1 MLILTAMA
9 AGLSFSQGQ
18 VEDYTLAWAEG
29 TPFLA
34 APEDATVVATGSDDA
49 IYTITDR
56 YDEVYNY
63 DVTCYVYGQTASEV
77 TATYNGSSY
86 SHDIS
91 GNTDIKGIALPF
103 DFYYNGKTMKYVL
116 PMADGRIA
124 LSEQEDMS
132 DMAKPYVTI
141 FNMNETGL
149 DAVMFEVYAYDDNF
163 QQAIGNRVLKS
174 GGSVKY
180 WTTEDDVF
188 VVEYKD
194 VEINNSYI
202 ADESKKIALTL
213 SWQVQFKQDGSVI
226 FAIDGI
232 EDADFT
238 NVSTDNFPFSATNTA
253 FMAAFPFFESGTVQR
268 VTHVYYNQYRPHK
281 YFLNGTNLQYWVKGS
296 GVETDNVEAD
306 PLFALYGELPDY
318 QIYDL
323 RKDGFYLFPG
333 YMSSTSIGVAVTA
346 PSAPAECA
354 APAGTFEFAQQELL
368 SSSTPTGCYY
378 KAYPGEQWGTA
389 DDFLF
394 VLDNDGTLS
403 FTPQDGLTYNATSEI
418 GNGEVVLTYDNFY
431 WPNNSSG
438 EPYFYFNMATQ
449 GSTEYTVYCFPYND
463 CRQDGL
469 KYASAIEVGKFN
481 SPEGAPEINSLTYTE
496 DALELTFDDAMQGKR
511 VLVLYTDAPFDW
523 NGAFGAY
530 GEYRPDGGSASF
542 NPDAQAGDSYME
554 VDGIQIRYAYYGTLD
569 GSSIRIEGLT
579 PNRVYS
585 AIAYTVTGSDD
596 ALVFTADCAHASVY
610 VPATE
615 VPISFGPYPATN
627 LNESGEGTYLIS
639 YDQQWPDAG
648 WGNQPEGVDMS
659 QYLSRFDMIFGWRT
673 HYERFIQMSVPA
685 NGTVSFTTPAFTT
698 SRVALTVSME
708 LARAASSNA
717 AEDFQSGD
725 SFLLEY
731 AQPETDAV
739 DTTWNTAE
747 TLTSLAS
754 LAEGSIDGLY
764 WWDVNI
770 DGIDPEKPVLLR
782 VSATS
787 GGAYS
792 YYMLVRR
799 VNVNERAACPLPSV
813 SVVDV
818 TDAQALATWTK
829 TVDEADTNSG
839 YIFSYGPQG
848 GAFSEP
854 VLVSD
859 TSFLMESLLASTTY
873 TVNVRALCGEGDTS
887 NVSERNF
894 TTLRGLPYTMLAAQ
908 ETNPIAGSNVYASQ
922 NGVYD
927 QSGSGW
933 SVFPMYMENIGS
945 VRALTIQAIQSD
957 LTDSVLVALPEFY
970 KESTGERQ
978 EFVTFKVG
986 VGTASSSNP
995 MPSTMDSILA
1005 ETSKLQVLL
1014 STDGVFENADV
1025 IGEISG
1031 SELVYGS
1038 YLPFTFPIQTENE
1051 GLCRIGFAW
1060 MNTEA
1065 DKTIQTDYTYI
1076 LLDSVYV
1083 KSVVSPCDEISG
1095 PLGINQADAVTAT
1108 TATIVLPESEALS
1121 YMFRYGVLDFS
1132 GNQQWDTIF
1141 TDSRVIE
1148 LEGLAPATAYTSD
1161 VYQAIDLAGRYV
1173 CMKHVDFIDFA
1184 TLVSCYPV
1192 DTFALMAATRNNAT
1206 FQVLDPATDSA
1217 AKVLRVFTEDASFDR
1232 AYAWPENT
1240 LYYTVSGL
1248 TAGTDYMALVRV
1260 VCAEGDSSVWSADTV
1275 RFSTEAEPQP
1285 VCEVP
1290 TGLQAVPGIDNA
1302 SLSWTAGE
1310 GNESFE
1316 VLYRETSASEF
1327 DTLECQA
1334 AEYDLTGLTA
1344 ETSYSWT
1351 VIGVCGDLRSEAAE
1365 VASFTTASESE
1376 PERCGVPTALA
1387 SVPGV
1392 DNASLS
1398 WTAGEGNDS
1407 FEVLYR
1413 ETSASEFDTLDCAE
1427 ASYNLTGLTAET
1439 SYSWTVIGVCG
1450 DLRSEAA
1457 EVASFT
1463 TASEPEPER
1472 CGVPTALAS
1481 VPGIDTV
1488 ALSWTA
1494 GENNVSFEVIY
1505 KEASAAQ
1512 YDTVQSEE
1520 ASCVVRGLTKKTA
1533 YVWSVRGICEEIS
1546 SDFAEEAEFETLDE
1560 TANENSLA
1568 AALRVL
1574 SQDDMIHILNPAKI
1588 RIDRVQV
1595 YTTTGARVADLT
1607 VRADN
1612 NVSIPVD
1619 GGRILLVNVFSGS
1632 ENAIFKVYVR

>member
-18 VEDYTLAWAEG
+18 VEDYTLAWAE

-34 APEDATVVATGSDDA
+34 APEDATVVATGSDNA

-56 YDEVYNY
+56 YDDVYNY
-63 DVTCYVYGQTASEV
+63 DVTFDVYGQTASEV

-91 GNTDIKGIALPF
+91 GNTGIKGIALPF

-124 LSEQEDMS
+124 LSELEDMS
-132 DMAKPYVTI
+132 DMAKPYVTSSS
-141 FNMNETGL
+141 MNADGL
-149 DAVMFEVYAYDDNF
+149 DAVMFEVYAYNEDWM
-163 QQAIGNRVLKS
+163 QTIGNRVLKS

-180 WTTEDDVF
+180 WTTDNDIF

-194 VEINNSYI
+194 VEINNSHI
-202 ADESKKIALTL
+202 TDESKKIALTL

-232 EDADFT
+232 EDTDFT
-238 NVSTDNFPFSATNTA
+238 SNVTKDNFPWSTTNPA

-268 VTHVYYNQYRPHK
+268 VTHVYYNNYRPHK
-281 YFLNGTNLQYWVKGS
+281 YFLNGTNLQYWTS
-296 GVETDNVEAD
+296 GNRLGTDGVEAD
-306 PLFALYGELPDY
+306 PLFALYGTEFPDY
-318 QIYDL
+318 QLYSL
-323 RKDGFYLFPG
+323 QKDGFYLFPG

-354 APAGTFEFAQQELL
+354 APAGTFGFAQQELL
-368 SSSTPTGCYY
+368 PSSTPTECYY
-378 KAYPGEQWGTA
+378 KAYPGEEWGTA

-403 FTPQDGLTYNATSEI
+403 FTPQDGQTYNAASEI

-431 WPNNSSG
+431 WPNNPF
-438 EPYFYFNMATQ
+438 EDPYFYFSFETQ

-481 SPEGAPEINSLTYTE
+481 SPEGAPKINSLTYTE

-523 NGAFGAY
+523 NGAFGAH

-542 NPDAQAGDSYME
+542 NPDAQAGDSYKE

-569 GSSIRIEGLT
+569 DSSIKIEGLT

-585 AIAYTVTGSDD
+585 AIAYTVTGSGD

-610 VPATE
+610 VPATD

-627 LNESGEGTYLIS
+627 LNESGEGTHLIS

-659 QYLSRFDMIFGWRT
+659 QYLSRFDMIFGWQT

-698 SRVALTVSME
+698 SRDALTVSME

-717 AEDFQSGD
+717 AEDFQAGD
-725 SFLLEY
+725 SFSLEY

-770 DGIDPEKPVLLR
+770 DGIDPAKPVLLR

-787 GGAYS
+787 GGDYS
-792 YYMLVRR
+792 YFMLVRR

-813 SVVDV
+813 RVVDV

-829 TVDEADTNSG
+829 TVDEADGTNSG

-859 TSFLMESLLASTTY
+859 TSFLMDSLLASTTY

-908 ETNPIAGSNVYASQ
+908 ESNPISGSNVYASQ

-933 SVFPMYMENIGS
+933 NVYPMYMENIGS

-957 LTDSVLVALPEFY
+957 LTDSVLIALPEFY

-986 VGTASSSNP
+986 VGIYSSSNP

-1038 YLPFTFPIQTENE
+1038 YVPFTFPIQTENE

-1141 TDSRVIE
+1141 TDNRVIE
-1148 LEGLAPATAYTSD
+1148 LEGLAPATAYTSE

-1173 CMKHVDFIDFA
+1173 CMDHVDFIDFA

-1260 VCAEGDSSVWSADTV
+1260 VCAEGDSSMWSADTV

-1285 VCEVP
+1285 V
-1290 TGLQAVPGIDNA
+1290 
-1302 SLSWTAGE
+1302 
-1310 GNESFE
+1310 
-1316 VLYRETSASEF
+1316 
-1327 DTLECQA
+1327 
-1334 AEYDLTGLTA
+1334 
-1344 ETSYSWT
+1344 
-1351 VIGVCGDLRSEAAE
+1351 
-1365 VASFTTASESE
+1365 
-1376 PERCGVPTALA
+1376 
-1387 SVPGV
+1387 
-1392 DNASLS
+1392 
-1398 WTAGEGNDS
+1398 
-1407 FEVLYR
+1407 
-1413 ETSASEFDTLDCAE
+1413 
-1427 ASYNLTGLTAET
+1427 
-1439 SYSWTVIGVCG
+1439 
-1450 DLRSEAA
+1450 
-1457 EVASFT
+1457 
-1463 TASEPEPER
+1463 

-1595 YTTTGARVADLT
+1595 YTATGARVADLT

>member
-1 MLILTAMA
+1 MNASILESESGFPRVYPGKRDIPPSRFGSKPAKEKKSKLLRQTCLKTNTNLKPNVMKRLMLILTAMA

-18 VEDYTLAWAEG
+18 VEDYTLAWAE

-34 APEDATVVATGSDDA
+34 APENATVVATGSDNA

-77 TATYNGSSY
+77 TATYNGSTY

-91 GNTDIKGIALPF
+91 GNTGIKGIALPF
-103 DFYYNGKTMKYVL
+103 DFYYNGKAMKYVL

-141 FNMNETGL
+141 FSMNETGL

-180 WTTEDDVF
+180 WTTEDNIF

-232 EDADFT
+232 EDTDFT
-238 NVSTDNFPFSATNTA
+238 NVSTDNFPFNVTNTA

-268 VTHVYYNQYRPHK
+268 VTHVYFNQYRPHR
-281 YFLNGTNLQYWVKGS
+281 YFLDGTNMRYWPDGS
-296 GVETDNVEAD
+296 GVADPEEVD
-306 PLFALYGELPDY
+306 PLFALYGSTFSDY
-318 QIYDL
+318 QSYDL

-346 PSAPAECA
+346 PSAPADCA

-368 SSSTPTGCYY
+368 SSSTPTWCYY
-378 KAYPGEQWGTA
+378 MAYPGEQWGTA

-403 FTPQDGLTYNATSEI
+403 FTPQDGQTYNAASEI

-496 DALELTFDDAMQGKR
+496 GALELTFDDAMQGKR

-530 GEYRPDGGSASF
+530 GEYRPDGSSASF
-542 NPDAQAGDSYME
+542 NPGAQAGDSYRE

-569 GSSIRIEGLT
+569 GSSIKIEGLT

-627 LNESGEGTYLIS
+627 LYESGEGTYLIS

-648 WGNQPEGVDMS
+648 WGNQPKDVDMS
-659 QYLSRFDMIFGWRT
+659 QYLSRFDMIFGWQT

-698 SRVALTVSME
+698 SREALTVSME
-708 LARAASSNA
+708 LARAASNNA
-717 AEDFQSGD
+717 AEDFQAGD

-739 DTTWNTAE
+739 DTTWNTVE

-770 DGIDPEKPVLLR
+770 DEIDPAKPVLLR

-787 GGAYS
+787 GGDYS

-813 SVVDV
+813 RVVDV

-829 TVDEADTNSG
+829 TLDEADGTNSG

-848 GAFSEP
+848 GSFYEP

-908 ETNPIAGSNVYASQ
+908 ETNPISGSNVYASQ

-933 SVFPMYMENIGS
+933 NVYPMYMENIGS

-986 VGTASSSNP
+986 VGIYSSSNP

-1038 YLPFTFPIQTENE
+1038 YVPFTFPIQTENE

-1095 PLGINQADAVTAT
+1095 PLSINQADTVTAT

-1141 TDSRVIE
+1141 TDNRVIE

-1173 CMKHVDFIDFA
+1173 CMDHVDYIDFA

-1260 VCAEGDSSVWSADTV
+1260 VCAEGDSSMWSADTV

-1290 TGLQAVPGIDNA
+1290 TGLQAVPGVDNA

-1310 GNESFE
+1310 GNE
-1316 VLYRETSASEF
+1316 
-1327 DTLECQA
+1327 
-1334 AEYDLTGLTA
+1334 
-1344 ETSYSWT
+1344 
-1351 VIGVCGDLRSEAAE
+1351 
-1365 VASFTTASESE
+1365 
-1376 PERCGVPTALA
+1376 
-1387 SVPGV
+1387 
-1392 DNASLS
+1392 
-1398 WTAGEGNDS
+1398 S

-1463 TASEPEPER
+1463 TASETEPER

-1588 RIDRVQV
+1588 RIDRVQI

>member
-1 MLILTAMA
+1 MSASILDSGRRQVTEAFLGFIRESGIFRHRGLAANRLRKKRKSKLLRQTCLKTNTNLKPNVMKRLMLILTAMA

-18 VEDYTLAWAEG
+18 VEDYTLAWAE

-34 APEDATVVATGSDDA
+34 APGDATVLATGSDNA

-77 TATYNGSSY
+77 TATYNGSTY

-91 GNTDIKGIALPF
+91 GNTGIKGIALPF

-180 WTTEDDVF
+180 WTTEDNVF

-232 EDADFT
+232 EDTDFT
-238 NVSTDNFPFSATNTA
+238 NVSTDNFPFSVTNTA

-268 VTHVYYNQYRPHK
+268 VTHVYFNQYRPHR
-281 YFLNGTNLQYWVKGS
+281 YFLDGTNMRYWPDGS
-296 GVETDNVEAD
+296 GVADPEEVD
-306 PLFALYGELPDY
+306 PLFALYGSTFSDY
-318 QIYDL
+318 QSYDL

-354 APAGTFEFAQQELL
+354 APAGTFKFAQQELL
-368 SSSTPTGCYY
+368 PSSTPTWCYY
-378 KAYPGEQWGTA
+378 KAYPGDQWGTA

-403 FTPQDGLTYNATSEI
+403 FTPQDGQTYNAASEI

-469 KYASAIEVGKFN
+469 KYASAVEVGKFN

-496 DALELTFDDAMQGKR
+496 GALELTFDDAMQGKR

-569 GSSIRIEGLT
+569 GSSIKIEGLT

-659 QYLSRFDMIFGWRT
+659 QYLSRFDMIFGWQT

-698 SRVALTVSME
+698 SREALTVSME

-725 SFLLEY
+725 SFRLEY

-770 DGIDPEKPVLLR
+770 DGIDPAKPVLLR

-787 GGAYS
+787 GGDYS

-813 SVVDV
+813 RVVDV

-829 TVDEADTNSG
+829 TLDEADGTNSG

-908 ETNPIAGSNVYASQ
+908 ESNPISGSNVYASQ

-933 SVFPMYMENIGS
+933 SVYPMYMENIGS

-957 LTDSVLVALPEFY
+957 LTDSVLIALPEFY

-986 VGTASSSNP
+986 VGIYSSSNP

-1065 DKTIQTDYTYI
+1065 DRTIQTDYTYI

-1095 PLGINQADAVTAT
+1095 SLGINQADAVTAT

-1260 VCAEGDSSVWSADTV
+1260 VCAEGDSSMWSADTV

-1334 AEYDLTGLTA
+1334 AEYD
-1344 ETSYSWT
+1344 
-1351 VIGVCGDLRSEAAE
+1351 
-1365 VASFTTASESE
+1365 
-1376 PERCGVPTALA
+1376 
-1387 SVPGV
+1387 
-1392 DNASLS
+1392 
-1398 WTAGEGNDS
+1398 
-1407 FEVLYR
+1407 
-1413 ETSASEFDTLDCAE
+1413 
-1427 ASYNLTGLTAET
+1427 LTGLTAET

>member
-18 VEDYTLAWAEG
+18 VEDYTLAWAE

-34 APEDATVVATGSDDA
+34 APGDATVVATGSDNA

-77 TATYNGSSY
+77 TATYNGSTY

-91 GNTDIKGIALPF
+91 GNTGIKGIALPF

-141 FNMNETGL
+141 NSMNADGL

-163 QQAIGNRVLKS
+163 QQAIGNRVLKP

-180 WTTEDDVF
+180 WTTDDNVF

-202 ADESKKIALTL
+202 ADENMKIALTL

-238 NVSTDNFPFSATNTA
+238 NVSTENFSFGITNTA

-268 VTHVYYNQYRPHK
+268 VTHVYYNSYRPHK
-281 YFLNGTNLQYWVKGS
+281 YFLNGTNLQYWVNGS
-296 GVETDNVEAD
+296 GVSTDNAEAD
-306 PLFALYGELPDY
+306 PLFALYGDLFSDY
-318 QIYDL
+318 MTFYDL

-346 PSAPAECA
+346 PSAPADCA

-368 SSSTPTGCYY
+368 SSSTPTWCYY
-378 KAYPGEQWGTA
+378 MAYPGEQWGTA

-403 FTPQDGLTYNATSEI
+403 FTPQDGQTYNAASEI

-431 WPNNSSG
+431 WPNNSFG
-438 EPYFYFNMATQ
+438 EPYFYFNNIETK

-496 DALELTFDDAMQGKR
+496 GALELTFDDAMQGKR

-530 GEYRPDGGSASF
+530 GEYRPDGSSASF

-569 GSSIRIEGLT
+569 GSPIEIEGLT

-585 AIAYTVTGSDD
+585 AIAYTVTGSND

-610 VPATE
+610 VPATD

-639 YDQQWPDAG
+639 YNQQWPDAG

-659 QYLSRFDMIFGWRT
+659 QYLSRFGMIFGWQT

-698 SRVALTVSME
+698 SREALTVSME

-739 DTTWNTAE
+739 DTTWNTVE

-787 GGAYS
+787 GGDYS
-792 YYMLVRR
+792 YFMLVRR

-813 SVVDV
+813 RVVDV

-829 TVDEADTNSG
+829 TVDEADGTNSG

-908 ETNPIAGSNVYASQ
+908 ESNPISGSNVYASQ

-933 SVFPMYMENIGS
+933 NVYPMYMENIGS

-986 VGTASSSNP
+986 VGIYSSSNP

-1038 YLPFTFPIQTENE
+1038 YVPFTFPIQTENE

-1240 LYYTVSGL
+1240 LYYTASGL

-1260 VCAEGDSSVWSADTV
+1260 VCAEGDSSMWSADTV

-1285 VCEVP
+1285 VC
-1290 TGLQAVPGIDNA
+1290 
-1302 SLSWTAGE
+1302 
-1310 GNESFE
+1310 
-1316 VLYRETSASEF
+1316 
-1327 DTLECQA
+1327 
-1334 AEYDLTGLTA
+1334 
-1344 ETSYSWT
+1344 
-1351 VIGVCGDLRSEAAE
+1351 
-1365 VASFTTASESE
+1365 
-1376 PERCGVPTALA
+1376 GVPTALA
-1387 SVPGV
+1387 S
-1392 DNASLS
+1392 
-1398 WTAGEGNDS
+1398 E
-1407 FEVLYR
+1407 
-1413 ETSASEFDTLDCAE
+1413 
-1427 ASYNLTGLTAET
+1427 
-1439 SYSWTVIGVCG
+1439 
-1450 DLRSEAA
+1450 
-1457 EVASFT
+1457 
-1463 TASEPEPER
+1463 
-1472 CGVPTALAS
+1472 
-1481 VPGIDTV
+1481 PGIDTV

-1595 YTTTGARVADLT
+1595 YTTTGVRVADLT

>member
-34 APEDATVVATGSDDA
+34 APENATVVATGSDNA
-49 IYTITDR
+49 IYTITGK
-56 YDEVYNY
+56 YDYN
-63 DVTCYVYGQTASEV
+63 VTCAVYGQTASEV
-77 TATYNGSSY
+77 TATFNGGY
-86 SHDIS
+86 EFS
-91 GNTDIKGIALPF
+91 GNTGIKGIALPF

-124 LSEQEDMS
+124 LSELEDMS
-132 DMAKPYVTI
+132 DMAKPYVTSSS
-141 FNMNETGL
+141 MNADGL
-149 DAVMFEVYAYDDNF
+149 DAVMFEVYAYNEDWM
-163 QQAIGNRVLKS
+163 QTIGNRVLKS

-180 WTTEDDVF
+180 WTTDNDIF

-194 VEINNSYI
+194 VEINNSHI
-202 ADESKKIALTL
+202 TDESKKIALTL

-232 EDADFT
+232 EDTDFT
-238 NVSTDNFPFSATNTA
+238 SNVTKDNFPWSTTNPA

-268 VTHVYYNQYRPHK
+268 VTHVYYNNYRPHK
-281 YFLNGTNLQYWVKGS
+281 YFLNGTNLQYWTS
-296 GVETDNVEAD
+296 GNKLGTDGVEAD
-306 PLFALYGELPDY
+306 PLFALYGIEFPDY
-318 QIYDL
+318 QLYSL
-323 RKDGFYLFPG
+323 QKDGFYLFPG

-368 SSSTPTGCYY
+368 SSSTPTWCYY

-403 FTPQDGLTYNATSEI
+403 FTPQDGQTYNAASEI

-469 KYASAIEVGKFN
+469 KYASAVEVGKFN
-481 SPEGAPEINSLTYTE
+481 SPEGAPEINSLTYT
-496 DALELTFDDAMQGKR
+496 DGALELTFDDAMQGKR

-530 GEYRPDGGSASF
+530 GEYRPDGASF
-542 NPDAQAGDSYME
+542 NPDAQAGDSYRE

-569 GSSIRIEGLT
+569 GSPIEIEGLT

-627 LNESGEGTYLIS
+627 LNESGKGTYLIS

-659 QYLSRFDMIFGWRT
+659 QYLSRFDMIFGFGT
-673 HYERFIQMSVPA
+673 NYERFIQMTTPK
-685 NGTVSFTTPAFTT
+685 NGTVSFITPAFTT
-698 SRVALTVSME
+698 SRGALTVSME

-717 AEDFQSGD
+717 AEDFQAGD
-725 SFLLEY
+725 SFSLEY

-739 DTTWNTAE
+739 DTTWNTVE

-770 DGIDPEKPVLLR
+770 DGIDPAKPVLLR

-813 SVVDV
+813 RVVDV

-829 TVDEADTNSG
+829 TVDEADGTNSG

-854 VLVSD
+854 LLVSD
-859 TSFLMESLLASTTY
+859 TSFLMDSLLASTIY

-908 ETNPIAGSNVYASQ
+908 ELNPISGSDVYASQ

-1095 PLGINQADAVTAT
+1095 PLSINQADTVTAT

-1173 CMKHVDFIDFA
+1173 CMDHVDYIEFV

-1192 DTFALMAATRNNAT
+1192 DTFALMTATRNSAT

-1240 LYYTVSGL
+1240 LYYTASGL

-1260 VCAEGDSSVWSADTV
+1260 VCAEGDSSMWSADTV

-1327 DTLECQA
+1327 DTL
-1334 AEYDLTGLTA
+1334 
-1344 ETSYSWT
+1344 
-1351 VIGVCGDLRSEAAE
+1351 
-1365 VASFTTASESE
+1365 
-1376 PERCGVPTALA
+1376 
-1387 SVPGV
+1387 
-1392 DNASLS
+1392 
-1398 WTAGEGNDS
+1398 
-1407 FEVLYR
+1407 
-1413 ETSASEFDTLDCAE
+1413 DCAE

-1463 TASEPEPER
+1463 TASETEPER
-1472 CGVPTALAS
+1472 CGVPTALVS

-1546 SDFAEEAEFETLDE
+1546 SDFAKEAEFETLDE

-1588 RIDRVQV
+1588 RIDRVQI

>member
-1 MLILTAMA
+1 MSASILDSGRRQVTEAFLGFIRESGIFRHRGLAANRLRKKRKSKLLRQTCLKTNTNLKPNVMKRLMLILTAMA

-18 VEDYTLAWAEG
+18 VEDYTLAWAE

-34 APEDATVVATGSDDA
+34 APGDATVLATGSDNA

-77 TATYNGSSY
+77 TATYNGSTY

-91 GNTDIKGIALPF
+91 GNTGIKGIALPF

-141 FNMNETGL
+141 FSMNETGL

-180 WTTEDDVF
+180 WTTEDNVF

-232 EDADFT
+232 EDTDFT
-238 NVSTDNFPFSATNTA
+238 NVSTDNFPFSVTNTA

-268 VTHVYYNQYRPHK
+268 VTHVYFNQYRPHR
-281 YFLNGTNLQYWVKGS
+281 YFLDGTNMRYWPDGS
-296 GVETDNVEAD
+296 GVADPEEVD
-306 PLFALYGELPDY
+306 PLFALYGSTFSDY
-318 QIYDL
+318 QSYDL

-354 APAGTFEFAQQELL
+354 APAGTFKFAQQELL
-368 SSSTPTGCYY
+368 PSSTPTWCYY
-378 KAYPGEQWGTA
+378 KAYPGDQWGTA

-403 FTPQDGLTYNATSEI
+403 FTPQDGQTYNAASEI

-569 GSSIRIEGLT
+569 GSSIKIGGLT

-659 QYLSRFDMIFGWRT
+659 QYLSRFDMIFGWQT

-698 SRVALTVSME
+698 SREALTVSME

-770 DGIDPEKPVLLR
+770 DGIDPAKPVLLR

-787 GGAYS
+787 GGDYS

-813 SVVDV
+813 RVVDV

-829 TVDEADTNSG
+829 TLDEADGTNSG

-908 ETNPIAGSNVYASQ
+908 ESNPISGSNVYASQ

-933 SVFPMYMENIGS
+933 NVYPMHMENIGD

-986 VGTASSSNP
+986 VGIYSSSNP

-1095 PLGINQADAVTAT
+1095 SLGINQADAVTAT

-1121 YMFRYGVLDFS
+1121 YMFSYGVLDFS

-1141 TDSRVIE
+1141 TDNRVIE
-1148 LEGLAPATAYTSD
+1148 LEGLAPATAYTSN

-1173 CMKHVDFIDFA
+1173 CTEYVDYIDFF
-1184 TLVSCYPV
+1184 TEISCYPV

-1260 VCAEGDSSVWSADTV
+1260 VCAEGDSSMWSADTV

-1290 TGLQAVPGIDNA
+1290 TGLQAVPGVDNA

-1310 GNESFE
+1310 GNE
-1316 VLYRETSASEF
+1316 
-1327 DTLECQA
+1327 
-1334 AEYDLTGLTA
+1334 
-1344 ETSYSWT
+1344 
-1351 VIGVCGDLRSEAAE
+1351 
-1365 VASFTTASESE
+1365 
-1376 PERCGVPTALA
+1376 
-1387 SVPGV
+1387 
-1392 DNASLS
+1392 
-1398 WTAGEGNDS
+1398 S

>member
-1 MLILTAMA
+1 MSASILDSGRRQVTEAFLGFIRESGIFRHRGLAANRLRKKRKSKLLRQTCLKTNTNLKPNVMKRLMLILTAMA

-34 APEDATVVATGSDDA
+34 APGNATVVATGSDNA

-56 YDEVYNY
+56 YDDVYNY

-77 TATYNGSSY
+77 TATYNGSTY

-91 GNTDIKGIALPF
+91 GNTGIKGIALPF

-180 WTTEDDVF
+180 WTTEDNVF

-232 EDADFT
+232 EDTDFT
-238 NVSTDNFPFSATNTA
+238 NVSTENFSFGITNTA

-281 YFLNGTNLQYWVKGS
+281 YFLNGTNLQYWVSGS
-296 GVETDNVEAD
+296 GVSTDNVEAD
-306 PLFALYGELPDY
+306 PLFALYGNLFSDY
-318 QIYDL
+318 QSYDL

-346 PSAPAECA
+346 PSAPADCA

-368 SSSTPTGCYY
+368 PSSTPTWCYY
-378 KAYPGEQWGTA
+378 MAYPGEQWGTA

-403 FTPQDGLTYNATSEI
+403 FTPQDGQTYNAASEI

-496 DALELTFDDAMQGKR
+496 GALELTFDDAMQGKR

-569 GSSIRIEGLT
+569 GSSIKIEGLT

-698 SRVALTVSME
+698 LRGALTVSME

-717 AEDFQSGD
+717 AEDFQAGD
-725 SFLLEY
+725 SFSLEY

-770 DGIDPEKPVLLR
+770 DGIDPAKPVLLR

-787 GGAYS
+787 GGDYS
-792 YYMLVRR
+792 YFMLVRR

-813 SVVDV
+813 RVVDV

-829 TVDEADTNSG
+829 TVDEADGTNSG

-908 ETNPIAGSNVYASQ
+908 ESNPISGSNVYASQ

-933 SVFPMYMENIGS
+933 SVYPMYMENIGS

-957 LTDSVLVALPEFY
+957 LTDSVLIALPEFY

-986 VGTASSSNP
+986 VGIYSSSNP

-1038 YLPFTFPIQTENE
+1038 YVPFTFPIQTENE

-1065 DKTIQTDYTYI
+1065 DRTIQTDYTYI

-1095 PLGINQADAVTAT
+1095 PLGIYQADAVTAT

-1173 CMKHVDFIDFA
+1173 CMDHVDFIDFA

-1240 LYYTVSGL
+1240 LYYTASGL

-1260 VCAEGDSSVWSADTV
+1260 VCAEGDSSMWSADTV

-1310 GNESFE
+1310 GNE
-1316 VLYRETSASEF
+1316 
-1327 DTLECQA
+1327 
-1334 AEYDLTGLTA
+1334 
-1344 ETSYSWT
+1344 
-1351 VIGVCGDLRSEAAE
+1351 
-1365 VASFTTASESE
+1365 
-1376 PERCGVPTALA
+1376 
-1387 SVPGV
+1387 
-1392 DNASLS
+1392 
-1398 WTAGEGNDS
+1398 S

-1560 TANENSLA
+1560 TANENNLA

-1574 SQDDMIHILNPAKI
+1574 SQDDMIHVLNPAKI

-1595 YTTTGARVADLT
+1595 YTTTGVRVADLT

>member
-1 MLILTAMA
+1 M
-9 AGLSFSQGQ
+9 SFSQGQ
-18 VEDYTLAWAEG
+18 VKDYTLAWAE

-34 APEDATVVATGSDDA
+34 APGDATVLATGSDNA

-77 TATYNGSSY
+77 TATYNGSTY

-91 GNTDIKGIALPF
+91 GNTGIKGIALPF

-141 FNMNETGL
+141 FSMNETGL

-180 WTTEDDVF
+180 WTTEDNVF

-202 ADESKKIALTL
+202 ADESKEIALTL

-238 NVSTDNFPFSATNTA
+238 NVSTDNFPFSVTNTA

-268 VTHVYYNQYRPHK
+268 VTHVYFNQYRPHR
-281 YFLNGTNLQYWVKGS
+281 YFLNGTNLQYWVNGS
-296 GVETDNVEAD
+296 GVETDDVEAD
-306 PLFALYGELPDY
+306 PLFALYGSTFSDY
-318 QIYDL
+318 QSYDL

-346 PSAPAECA
+346 PSSPADCA

-368 SSSTPTGCYY
+368 SSSTPTMCYY

-403 FTPQDGLTYNATSEI
+403 FTPQDGQTYSAASEI

-496 DALELTFDDAMQGKR
+496 GALELTFDDAMQGKR

-530 GEYRPDGGSASF
+530 GEYRPDGASASF

-569 GSSIRIEGLT
+569 GSSIEIEGLT

-610 VPATE
+610 VPATD

-627 LNESGEGTYLIS
+627 LYESGEGTYLIS
-639 YDQQWPDAG
+639 YNQQWPDAG
-648 WGNQPEGVDMS
+648 WGNQPKDVDMS
-659 QYLSRFDMIFGWRT
+659 QYLSRFDMIFGWQT

-698 SRVALTVSME
+698 SREALTVSME
-708 LARAASSNA
+708 LARAASNNA
-717 AEDFQSGD
+717 AEDFQAGD

-731 AQPETDAV
+731 AQPETDAM
-739 DTTWNTAE
+739 DTTWNTVE

-770 DGIDPEKPVLLR
+770 GGIDPAKPVLLR

-787 GGAYS
+787 GGDYS

-813 SVVDV
+813 RVVDV

-829 TVDEADTNSG
+829 TLDEADGTNSG

-859 TSFLMESLLASTTY
+859 TSFLMDSLLASTTY

-908 ETNPIAGSNVYASQ
+908 ETNPISGSNVYASQ

-933 SVFPMYMENIGS
+933 NVYPMYMENIGS

-986 VGTASSSNP
+986 VGIYSSSNP

-1038 YLPFTFPIQTENE
+1038 YVPFTFPIQTENE

-1095 PLGINQADAVTAT
+1095 PLSINQADTVTAT

-1132 GNQQWDTIF
+1132 GNQQWDTVF

-1148 LEGLAPATAYTSD
+1148 LEGLAPATPYTSD

-1173 CMKHVDFIDFA
+1173 CMDHVDYIDFT

-1192 DTFALMAATRNNAT
+1192 DTFALMTATRNSAT

-1240 LYYTVSGL
+1240 LYYTASGL

-1260 VCAEGDSSVWSADTV
+1260 VCAEGDSSMWSADTV

-1290 TGLQAVPGIDNA
+1290 TGLQAVPGVDNA

-1310 GNESFE
+1310 GNE
-1316 VLYRETSASEF
+1316 
-1327 DTLECQA
+1327 
-1334 AEYDLTGLTA
+1334 
-1344 ETSYSWT
+1344 
-1351 VIGVCGDLRSEAAE
+1351 
-1365 VASFTTASESE
+1365 
-1376 PERCGVPTALA
+1376 
-1387 SVPGV
+1387 
-1392 DNASLS
+1392 
-1398 WTAGEGNDS
+1398 S

-1463 TASEPEPER
+1463 TASETEPER

-1560 TANENSLA
+1560 TANENNLA

-1588 RIDRVQV
+1588 RIDRVQI

>member
-1 MLILTAMA
+1 MSASILDSGRRQVTEAFLGFIRESGIFRHRGLAANRLRKKRKSKLLRQTCLKTNTNLKPNVMKRLMLILTAMA

-18 VEDYTLAWAEG
+18 VEDYTLAWAE

-34 APEDATVVATGSDDA
+34 APGDATVLATGSDNA

-56 YDEVYNY
+56 YDDVYNY
-63 DVTCYVYGQTASEV
+63 DVTFDVYGQTASEV

-91 GNTDIKGIALPF
+91 GNTGIKGIALPF

-180 WTTEDDVF
+180 WTTEDKVF

-232 EDADFT
+232 EDTDFT
-238 NVSTDNFPFSATNTA
+238 NVSTENFSFGITNTA

-281 YFLNGTNLQYWVKGS
+281 YFLNGTNLQYWVNGS
-296 GVETDNVEAD
+296 GVSTDNAEAD
-306 PLFALYGELPDY
+306 PLFALYGNLFSDY
-318 QIYDL
+318 QSYDL

-346 PSAPAECA
+346 PSAPADCA
-354 APAGTFEFAQQELL
+354 APAGTFEFAQQGLL
-368 SSSTPTGCYY
+368 PSSTPTWCYY
-378 KAYPGEQWGTA
+378 MAYPGEQWGTA

-403 FTPQDGLTYNATSEI
+403 FTPQDGQTYNAASEI

-431 WPNNSSG
+431 WPNNSFG
-438 EPYFYFNMATQ
+438 DPYFYFNMATQ

-496 DALELTFDDAMQGKR
+496 GALELTFDDAMQGKR

-530 GEYRPDGGSASF
+530 GEYRPDGASASF
-542 NPDAQAGDSYME
+542 NPVAQAGDSYME

-569 GSSIRIEGLT
+569 DSSIKIEGLT

-627 LNESGEGTYLIS
+627 LYESGEGTYLIS

-648 WGNQPEGVDMS
+648 WGNQPKDVDMS
-659 QYLSRFDMIFGWRT
+659 QYLSRFDMIFGWQT

-685 NGTVSFTTPAFTT
+685 NGTVSFITPAFTT
-698 SRVALTVSME
+698 SREALTVSME

-739 DTTWNTAE
+739 DTTWNTVE

-770 DGIDPEKPVLLR
+770 DGIDPAKPVLLR

-787 GGAYS
+787 GGDYS
-792 YYMLVRR
+792 YFMLVRR
-799 VNVNERAACPLPSV
+799 VNVNERAACPLPSIR
-813 SVVDV
+813 VVDV

-829 TVDEADTNSG
+829 TVDEADGTNSG

-908 ETNPIAGSNVYASQ
+908 ESNPISGSNVYASQ

-933 SVFPMYMENIGS
+933 NVYPMHMENIGD

-986 VGTASSSNP
+986 VGIYSSSNP

-1038 YLPFTFPIQTENE
+1038 YVPFTFPIQTENE

-1065 DKTIQTDYTYI
+1065 DRTIQTDYTYI

-1095 PLGINQADAVTAT
+1095 RLSIYEPDTVTAT

-1148 LEGLAPATAYTSD
+1148 LEGLAPATAYTSE

-1173 CMKHVDFIDFA
+1173 CMDHVDFIDFA

-1240 LYYTVSGL
+1240 LYYTASGL

-1260 VCAEGDSSVWSADTV
+1260 VCAEGDSSMWSADTV

-1290 TGLQAVPGIDNA
+1290 TGLQAVPGVDNA

-1310 GNESFE
+1310 GNE
-1316 VLYRETSASEF
+1316 
-1327 DTLECQA
+1327 
-1334 AEYDLTGLTA
+1334 
-1344 ETSYSWT
+1344 
-1351 VIGVCGDLRSEAAE
+1351 
-1365 VASFTTASESE
+1365 
-1376 PERCGVPTALA
+1376 
-1387 SVPGV
+1387 
-1392 DNASLS
+1392 
-1398 WTAGEGNDS
+1398 S

-1481 VPGIDTV
+1481 EPGIDTV

-1595 YTTTGARVADLT
+1595 YTTTGVRVADLT

>member
-1 MLILTAMA
+1 MSASILDSGRRQVTEAFLGFIRESGIFRHRGLAANRLRKKRKSKLLRQTCLKTNTNLKPNVMKRLMLILTAMA

-18 VEDYTLAWAEG
+18 VKDYTLAWAEG
-29 TPFLA
+29 SPFLT
-34 APEDATVVATGSDDA
+34 APGDATVLATGSGNA

-56 YDEVYNY
+56 YDDVYNY

-77 TATYNGSSY
+77 TATYNGSTY

-91 GNTDIKGIALPF
+91 GNTGIKGIALPF

-124 LSEQEDMS
+124 LSEREDMS

-141 FNMNETGL
+141 FSMNETGL

-238 NVSTDNFPFSATNTA
+238 NVSTDNFPFNVTNTA

-268 VTHVYYNQYRPHK
+268 VTHVYFNQYRPHR
-281 YFLNGTNLQYWVKGS
+281 YFLDGTNMRYWPDGS
-296 GVETDNVEAD
+296 GVADPEEVD
-306 PLFALYGELPDY
+306 PLFALYGSTFSDY
-318 QIYDL
+318 QSYDL

-346 PSAPAECA
+346 PSAPADCA

-368 SSSTPTGCYY
+368 SSSTPTRCYY
-378 KAYPGEQWGTA
+378 QAYPGEQWGTA

-403 FTPQDGLTYNATSEI
+403 FTPQDGQTYNAASEI

-431 WPNNSSG
+431 WPSNSFG
-438 EPYFYFNMATQ
+438 DPYFYFNMATQ

-496 DALELTFDDAMQGKR
+496 GALELTFDDAMQGKR

-542 NPDAQAGDSYME
+542 NPSAQAGDSYME
-554 VDGIQIRYAYYGTLD
+554 VDGIQIRYAYYGTL
-569 GSSIRIEGLT
+569 GASPIKIEGLT

-627 LNESGEGTYLIS
+627 LYESGKGTYLIS
-639 YDQQWPDAG
+639 YNQQWPDAG

-659 QYLSRFDMIFGWRT
+659 QYLSRFDMIFGWQT
-673 HYERFIQMSVPA
+673 HYERFIQMTAPE

-698 SRVALTVSME
+698 SREALTVSME

-725 SFLLEY
+725 SFSLEY
-731 AQPETDAV
+731 AQPETGAL
-739 DTTWNTAE
+739 DTTWNTVE

-770 DGIDPEKPVLLR
+770 DRIDPAKPVLLR

-829 TVDEADTNSG
+829 TVDEADGTNSG

-848 GAFSEP
+848 GAFFEP

-908 ETNPIAGSNVYASQ
+908 ESNPISGSNVYASQ

-927 QSGSGW
+927 QSGYGW
-933 SVFPMYMENIGS
+933 NVYPMYMENIGS
-945 VRALTIQAIQSD
+945 VHALTIQAIPSD

-970 KESTGERQ
+970 KESTGARQ

-986 VGTASSSNP
+986 VGIYSSSNP

-1038 YLPFTFPIQTENE
+1038 YVPFTFPIQTENE

-1095 PLGINQADAVTAT
+1095 PLSINQADTVTAT

-1173 CMKHVDFIDFA
+1173 CMDYVDYIDFA

-1260 VCAEGDSSVWSADTV
+1260 VCAEGDSSMWSADTV

-1290 TGLQAVPGIDNA
+1290 TGLQAVPGVDNA

-1310 GNESFE
+1310 GNE
-1316 VLYRETSASEF
+1316 
-1327 DTLECQA
+1327 
-1334 AEYDLTGLTA
+1334 
-1344 ETSYSWT
+1344 
-1351 VIGVCGDLRSEAAE
+1351 
-1365 VASFTTASESE
+1365 
-1376 PERCGVPTALA
+1376 
-1387 SVPGV
+1387 
-1392 DNASLS
+1392 
-1398 WTAGEGNDS
+1398 S

-1463 TASEPEPER
+1463 TASETEPER

>member
-1 MLILTAMA
+1 M
-9 AGLSFSQGQ
+9 SFSQGQ

-29 TPFLA
+29 TPFLT
-34 APEDATVVATGSDDA
+34 APGSATVLATGSDNA

-56 YDEVYNY
+56 YAEVYNY

-77 TATYNGSSY
+77 TATYNGSTY

-91 GNTDIKGIALPF
+91 GNTGIKGIALPF

-141 FNMNETGL
+141 FSMNETGL

-180 WTTEDDVF
+180 WTTEDNVF

-238 NVSTDNFPFSATNTA
+238 NVSTGNFPFSVTNTA

-268 VTHVYYNQYRPHK
+268 VTHVYFNQYRPHR
-281 YFLNGTNLQYWVKGS
+281 YFLDGTNLQYWVDGS

-306 PLFALYGELPDY
+306 PLFALYGSTFSDY
-318 QIYDL
+318 QSYDL

-346 PSAPAECA
+346 PSAPADCA

-368 SSSTPTGCYY
+368 SSSTPTWCYY

-403 FTPQDGLTYNATSEI
+403 FTPQDGQTYNAASEI

-431 WPNNSSG
+431 WPNNPF
-438 EPYFYFNMATQ
+438 EDPYFYFNMATQ

-469 KYASAIEVGKFN
+469 KYASAVEVGKFN

-496 DALELTFDDAMQGKR
+496 GALELTFDDAMQGKR

-569 GSSIRIEGLT
+569 GSSIEIEGLT

-596 ALVFTADCAHASVY
+596 ALAFTADCAHASVY

-627 LNESGEGTYLIS
+627 LNESGKGTYLIS

-659 QYLSRFDMIFGWRT
+659 QYLSRFDMIFGLGT
-673 HYERFIQMSVPA
+673 NYERFIQMTTPK
-685 NGTVSFTTPAFTT
+685 NGTVSFITPAFTT
-698 SRVALTVSME
+698 SRGALTVSME

-717 AEDFQSGD
+717 AEDFQAGD
-725 SFLLEY
+725 SFSLEY

-739 DTTWNTAE
+739 DTTWNTVE

-770 DGIDPEKPVLLR
+770 DGIDPAKPVLLR

-787 GGAYS
+787 GGDYS
-792 YYMLVRR
+792 YFMLVRR

-813 SVVDV
+813 RVVDV

-829 TVDEADTNSG
+829 TLDEADGTNSG

-854 VLVSD
+854 RLVSD
-859 TSFLMESLLASTTY
+859 TSFLMDSLLASTTY

-908 ETNPIAGSNVYASQ
+908 ELNPISGSNVYASQ

-933 SVFPMYMENIGS
+933 NVYPMYMENIGS

-986 VGTASSSNP
+986 VGIYSSSNP

-1038 YLPFTFPIQTENE
+1038 YVPFTFPIQTENE

-1095 PLGINQADAVTAT
+1095 PLSINQADTVTAT

-1121 YMFRYGVLDFS
+1121 YMFRYGVVDFS

-1173 CMKHVDFIDFA
+1173 CMDHVDYIDFT

-1260 VCAEGDSSVWSADTV
+1260 VCAEGDSSMWSADTV

-1285 VCEVP
+1285 VCGVP
-1290 TGLQAVPGIDNA
+1290 TGLQA
-1302 SLSWTAGE
+1302 
-1310 GNESFE
+1310 
-1316 VLYRETSASEF
+1316 
-1327 DTLECQA
+1327 
-1334 AEYDLTGLTA
+1334 
-1344 ETSYSWT
+1344 
-1351 VIGVCGDLRSEAAE
+1351 
-1365 VASFTTASESE
+1365 
-1376 PERCGVPTALA
+1376 
-1387 SVPGV
+1387 VPGV

-1398 WTAGEGNDS
+1398 WTAGEGNES

-1463 TASEPEPER
+1463 TASETEPER

-1546 SDFAEEAEFETLDE
+1546 SDFAKEAEFETLDE
-1560 TANENSLA
+1560 TANENNLA

-1588 RIDRVQV
+1588 RIDRVQI

>member
-1 MLILTAMA
+1 MEQRKSKLLRQTCLKTNTNLKPNVMKRLMLILTAMA

-18 VEDYTLAWAEG
+18 VEDYTLAWAE

-34 APEDATVVATGSDDA
+34 APADATVVATGSDNA
-49 IYTITDR
+49 IYTITGK
-56 YDEVYNY
+56 YDYN
-63 DVTCYVYGQTASEV
+63 VTCDVYGPTVSTV
-77 TATYNGSSY
+77 TATFNGGY
-86 SHDIS
+86 EFS
-91 GNTDIKGIALPF
+91 GNTGIKGIALPF

-124 LSEQEDMS
+124 LSELEDMS
-132 DMAKPYVTI
+132 DMAKPYVTSSS
-141 FNMNETGL
+141 MNADGL
-149 DAVMFEVYAYDDNF
+149 DAVMFEVYAYNEDWM
-163 QQAIGNRVLKS
+163 QTIGNRVLKS

-180 WTTEDDVF
+180 WTTDDNIF

-194 VEINNSYI
+194 VEINNSHI
-202 ADESKKIALTL
+202 TDESKKIALTL

-232 EDADFT
+232 EDTDFT
-238 NVSTDNFPFSATNTA
+238 SNVTKDNFPWSTTNPA

-281 YFLNGTNLQYWVKGS
+281 YFLNGTNLQYWTS
-296 GVETDNVEAD
+296 GNRLGTDGVEAD
-306 PLFALYGELPDY
+306 PLFALYGTEFPDY
-318 QIYDL
+318 QLYSL
-323 RKDGFYLFPG
+323 QKDGFYLFPG

-354 APAGTFEFAQQELL
+354 APAGTFKFAQQELL
-368 SSSTPTGCYY
+368 PSSTPTGCYY
-378 KAYPGEQWGTA
+378 KAYPGEEWGTA

-403 FTPQDGLTYNATSEI
+403 FTPQDGQTYDAASEI

-496 DALELTFDDAMQGKR
+496 SALELTFDDAMQGKR

-542 NPDAQAGDSYME
+542 NPDAQAGDSYKE

-569 GSSIRIEGLT
+569 GSPIEIEGLT

-610 VPATE
+610 VPATD

-627 LNESGEGTYLIS
+627 LNESGEGTHLIS
-639 YDQQWPDAG
+639 YNQQWPDAG

-659 QYLSRFDMIFGWRT
+659 QYLSRFDMIFGWQT
-673 HYERFIQMSVPA
+673 HYERFIQMTTPA

-698 SRVALTVSME
+698 SRGALTVSME

-739 DTTWNTAE
+739 DTTWNTVE

-770 DGIDPEKPVLLR
+770 DGINPAKPVLLR

-787 GGAYS
+787 GGDYS

-813 SVVDV
+813 RVVDV

-829 TVDEADTNSG
+829 TVDKADGTNSG

-908 ETNPIAGSNVYASQ
+908 ESNPISGSNVYASQ

-933 SVFPMYMENIGS
+933 NVYPMYMENIGS

-986 VGTASSSNP
+986 VGIYSSSNP

-1038 YLPFTFPIQTENE
+1038 YVPFTFPIQTENE

-1240 LYYTVSGL
+1240 LYYTASGL

-1260 VCAEGDSSVWSADTV
+1260 VCAEGDSSMWSADTV

-1290 TGLQAVPGIDNA
+1290 TGLQAVPGVDNA

-1334 AEYDLTGLTA
+1334 AEYD
-1344 ETSYSWT
+1344 
-1351 VIGVCGDLRSEAAE
+1351 
-1365 VASFTTASESE
+1365 
-1376 PERCGVPTALA
+1376 
-1387 SVPGV
+1387 
-1392 DNASLS
+1392 
-1398 WTAGEGNDS
+1398 
-1407 FEVLYR
+1407 
-1413 ETSASEFDTLDCAE
+1413 
-1427 ASYNLTGLTAET
+1427 LTGLTAET

>member
-1 MLILTAMA
+1 M
-9 AGLSFSQGQ
+9 SFSQGQ

-29 TPFLA
+29 TPFLQA
-34 APEDATVVATGSDDA
+34 SPDATVLATGSGNA

-63 DVTCYVYGQTASEV
+63 DVTFSVYGQTVSEV
-77 TATYNGSSY
+77 TATFNSSSY

-103 DFYYNGKTMKYVL
+103 DLYYNGKAMKYVL

-132 DMAKPYVTI
+132 GMARPYVTI
-141 FNMNETGL
+141 YGMNATDL
-149 DAVMFEVYAYDDNF
+149 DAVMFEVYAYDDNY
-163 QQAIGNRVLKS
+163 QQAIGNRILKS

-180 WTTEDDVF
+180 WTTEDSVF

-202 ADESKKIALTL
+202 RDESKKISLTL
-213 SWQVQFKQDGSVI
+213 SWQVQFKKDGSVT

-232 EDADFT
+232 EDTDFA
-238 NVSTDNFPFSATNTA
+238 NVSTANFPWDGTNTA
-253 FMAAFPFFESGTVQR
+253 FMAAFAFFESGTVQR
-268 VTHVYYNQYRPHK
+268 VTHEYANSRPYK
-281 YFLNGTNLQYWVKGS
+281 YFLNGTNERYTASGGSLIKG
-296 GVETDNVEAD
+296 EDAD
-306 PLFALYGELPDY
+306 PLFYLYGDMFPDY
-318 QIYDL
+318 QSYEL
-323 RKDGFYLFPG
+323 RQDGFYLFPG
-333 YMSSTSIGVAVTA
+333 YMSSVSVGVAVTA
-346 PSAPAECA
+346 PSVSADCGAPEGAFA
-354 APAGTFEFAQQELL
+354 FAQQELMPA
-368 SSSTPTGCYY
+368 STPTWCYY
-378 KAYPGEQWGTA
+378 KANPGVEWGTA
-389 DDFLF
+389 DGFLF

-403 FTPQDGLTYNATSEI
+403 FTPQDGQTYNVASEI
-418 GNGEVVLTYDNFY
+418 GNGEEILAYDNFY
-431 WPNNSSG
+431 WPDNSFG
-438 EPYFYFNMATQ
+438 DPYFYFSFETE

-463 CRQDGL
+463 CRQNGL
-469 KYASAIEVGKFN
+469 KYMQSAIEVGKFN
-481 SPEGAPEINSLTYTE
+481 SPEGAPKINSLTYTE
-496 DALELTFDDAMQGKR
+496 NELELTFDDAMKGKN

-523 NGAFGAY
+523 DGAFGAY
-530 GEYRPDGGSASF
+530 GEYRPNGGTVSF
-542 NPDAQAGDSYME
+542 NPAAGAGDSYME
-554 VDGIQIRYAYYGTLD
+554 VDGIQIRYAYYGALD
-569 GSSIRIEGLT
+569 GTSVRIAGLT

-585 AIAYTVTGSDD
+585 AIAYTVTGSDESP
-596 ALVFTADCAHASVY
+596 VFTADCAHASVY
-610 VPATE
+610 VPVTE

-627 LNESGEGTYLIS
+627 LYESGEGTYLIS

-648 WGNQPEGVDMS
+648 WGHQPEGVDMS
-659 QYLSRFDMIFGWRT
+659 QFLSRFDMIFGFQT
-673 HYERFIQMSVPA
+673 SYERFIQMSVPA
-685 NGTVSFTTPAFTT
+685 NGKVSFITPAFTT
-698 SRVALTVSME
+698 SHDALTVSME
-708 LARAASSNA
+708 LARAASTNV
-717 AEDFQSGD
+717 AEDFQTGD
-725 SFLLEY
+725 SFCLEY
-731 AQPETDAV
+731 AQPETGAV
-739 DTTWNTAE
+739 DTTWNVAE
-747 TLTSLAS
+747 TLASLAS

-782 VSATS
+782 VSAVS
-787 GGAYS
+787 GGDYS

-813 SVVDV
+813 KVVDV

-829 TVDEADTNSG
+829 TVDEADGTTSG
-839 YIFSYGPQG
+839 YIFSYGRQG

-887 NVSERNF
+887 NVSERTF
-894 TTLRGLPYTMLAAQ
+894 TTLRGLPYTMLAA
-908 ETNPIAGSNVYASQ
+908 EESNPISGSNVYASQ

-927 QSGSGW
+927 RNGYGW
-933 SVFPMYMENIGS
+933 NVFPMHMENIGS
-945 VRALTIQAIQSD
+945 VRALTIQAIPSN
-957 LTDSVLVALPEFY
+957 LTDSVLIALPEFY
-970 KESTGERQ
+970 KGSTGDRQ

-986 VGTASSSNP
+986 VGVYSASNP

-1038 YLPFTFPIQTENE
+1038 YVPFTFPFETEDE

-1065 DKTIQTDYTYI
+1065 DETIQTDYTYI

-1083 KSVVSPCDEISG
+1083 KSVVSSCDGISSS
-1095 PLGINQADAVTAT
+1095 LGIYMADTVTAT
-1108 TATIVLPESEALS
+1108 TATIVLPESGALS
-1121 YMFRYGVLDFS
+1121 YMLRYGVLDFS
-1132 GNQQWDTIF
+1132 GNQQWDTVF
-1141 TDSRVIE
+1141 TDNRVIE
-1148 LEGLAPATAYTSD
+1148 LEGLVPATAYTSD
-1161 VYQAIDLAGRYV
+1161 LYQAIDLAGRYV
-1173 CMKHVDFIDFA
+1173 CMDYVDYVDFS
-1184 TLVSCYPV
+1184 TSVSCYPV
-1192 DTFALMAATRNNAT
+1192 DTFALMAAARDNAT
-1206 FQVLDPATDSA
+1206 FRVLDPATDSA

-1232 AYAWPENT
+1232 TYGWPENT
-1240 LYYTVSGL
+1240 LYYTANGL

-1260 VCAEGDSSVWSADTV
+1260 VCAEGDSSMWSADTV
-1275 RFSTEAEPQP
+1275 RFSTEADPQP
-1285 VCEVP
+1285 ACEVP
-1290 TGLQAVPGIDNA
+1290 TGLQAVPGVDNA

-1316 VLYRETSASEF
+1316 VLYRETSASGF
-1327 DTLECQA
+1327 DTLEC
-1334 AEYDLTGLTA
+1334 A
-1344 ETSYSWT
+1344 ET
-1351 VIGVCGDLRSEAAE
+1351 A
-1365 VASFTTASESE
+1365 
-1376 PERCGVPTALA
+1376 
-1387 SVPGV
+1387 
-1392 DNASLS
+1392 
-1398 WTAGEGNDS
+1398 
-1407 FEVLYR
+1407 
-1413 ETSASEFDTLDCAE
+1413 
-1427 ASYNLTGLTAET
+1427 YNLTGLTAET

-1457 EVASFT
+1457 EVAAFT

-1520 ASCVVRGLTKKTA
+1520 ASCVVRGLVKKTA

-1560 TANENSLA
+1560 IANESNLA

-1574 SQDDMIHILNPAKI
+1574 AQDDMIHVLNPAKI

-1595 YTTTGARVADLT
+1595 YTTTGARVADVT

-1619 GGRILLVNVFSGS
+1619 GGRILLVNVFSGR
-1632 ENAIFKVYVR
+1632 EDAIFKVYVR

>member
-1 MLILTAMA
+1 
-9 AGLSFSQGQ
+9 
-18 VEDYTLAWAEG
+18 
-29 TPFLA
+29 
-34 APEDATVVATGSDDA
+34 
-49 IYTITDR
+49 
-56 YDEVYNY
+56 
-63 DVTCYVYGQTASEV
+63 
-77 TATYNGSSY
+77 
-86 SHDIS
+86 
-91 GNTDIKGIALPF
+91 
-103 DFYYNGKTMKYVL
+103 
-116 PMADGRIA
+116 
-124 LSEQEDMS
+124 
-132 DMAKPYVTI
+132 
-141 FNMNETGL
+141 
-149 DAVMFEVYAYDDNF
+149 
-163 QQAIGNRVLKS
+163 
-174 GGSVKY
+174 
-180 WTTEDDVF
+180 
-188 VVEYKD
+188 
-194 VEINNSYI
+194 
-202 ADESKKIALTL
+202 
-213 SWQVQFKQDGSVI
+213 
-226 FAIDGI
+226 
-232 EDADFT
+232 
-238 NVSTDNFPFSATNTA
+238 
-253 FMAAFPFFESGTVQR
+253 
-268 VTHVYYNQYRPHK
+268 
-281 YFLNGTNLQYWVKGS
+281 
-296 GVETDNVEAD
+296 
-306 PLFALYGELPDY
+306 
-318 QIYDL
+318 
-323 RKDGFYLFPG
+323 
-333 YMSSTSIGVAVTA
+333 
-346 PSAPAECA
+346 
-354 APAGTFEFAQQELL
+354 
-368 SSSTPTGCYY
+368 
-378 KAYPGEQWGTA
+378 
-389 DDFLF
+389 
-394 VLDNDGTLS
+394 
-403 FTPQDGLTYNATSEI
+403 
-418 GNGEVVLTYDNFY
+418 
-431 WPNNSSG
+431 
-438 EPYFYFNMATQ
+438 
-449 GSTEYTVYCFPYND
+449 
-463 CRQDGL
+463 
-469 KYASAIEVGKFN
+469 
-481 SPEGAPEINSLTYTE
+481 
-496 DALELTFDDAMQGKR
+496 
-511 VLVLYTDAPFDW
+511 
-523 NGAFGAY
+523 
-530 GEYRPDGGSASF
+530 
-542 NPDAQAGDSYME
+542 
-554 VDGIQIRYAYYGTLD
+554 
-569 GSSIRIEGLT
+569 
-579 PNRVYS
+579 
-585 AIAYTVTGSDD
+585 
-596 ALVFTADCAHASVY
+596 
-610 VPATE
+610 
-615 VPISFGPYPATN
+615 
-627 LNESGEGTYLIS
+627 
-639 YDQQWPDAG
+639 
-648 WGNQPEGVDMS
+648 MS
-659 QYLSRFDMIFGWRT
+659 QYLSRFDMIFGWQT

-698 SRVALTVSME
+698 SREALTVSME
-708 LARAASSNA
+708 FARAASNNA

-725 SFLLEY
+725 SFRLEY

-770 DGIDPEKPVLLR
+770 DGINPAKPVLLR

-787 GGAYS
+787 GGDYS

-813 SVVDV
+813 RVVDV

-829 TVDEADTNSG
+829 TVDKADGTNSG
-839 YIFSYGPQG
+839 YIFSYGSQG

-854 VLVSD
+854 RLVSD
-859 TSFLMESLLASTTY
+859 TSFLMDSLLASTTY

-1121 YMFRYGVLDFS
+1121 YMFRYGVPDFS

-1141 TDSRVIE
+1141 TDNRVIE
-1148 LEGLAPATAYTSD
+1148 LEGLAPATPYTSD
-1161 VYQAIDLAGRYV
+1161 LYQAIDLAGRYV
-1173 CMKHVDFIDFA
+1173 CTDKGHVDYIDFA

-1192 DTFALMAATRNNAT
+1192 DTFALMTATRNNAT

-1240 LYYTVSGL
+1240 LYYTASGL

-1260 VCAEGDSSVWSADTV
+1260 VCAEGDSSMWSADTV

-1290 TGLQAVPGIDNA
+1290 TGLQAVPGVDNA

-1310 GNESFE
+1310 GNE
-1316 VLYRETSASEF
+1316 
-1327 DTLECQA
+1327 
-1334 AEYDLTGLTA
+1334 
-1344 ETSYSWT
+1344 
-1351 VIGVCGDLRSEAAE
+1351 
-1365 VASFTTASESE
+1365 
-1376 PERCGVPTALA
+1376 
-1387 SVPGV
+1387 
-1392 DNASLS
+1392 
-1398 WTAGEGNDS
+1398 S

-1481 VPGIDTV
+1481 EPGIDTV

>member
-1 MLILTAMA
+1 MKRLMLILTAMA
-9 AGLSFSQGQ
+9 TGLSFSQGQ

-34 APEDATVVATGSDDA
+34 APGNATVVATGSDNA

-77 TATYNGSSY
+77 TATYNGSTY

-91 GNTDIKGIALPF
+91 GNTGIKGIALPF

-132 DMAKPYVTI
+132 DMAKPYVTVSS
-141 FNMNETGL
+141 MNADGL

-180 WTTEDDVF
+180 WTTEDNVF

-232 EDADFT
+232 EDTDFT
-238 NVSTDNFPFSATNTA
+238 SNVTKDNFPWNSTNPA

-281 YFLNGTNLQYWVKGS
+281 YFLNGTNLQYWTS
-296 GVETDNVEAD
+296 GNRLGTDGVEAD

-346 PSAPAECA
+346 PSAPADCA

-368 SSSTPTGCYY
+368 PSSTPTWCYY
-378 KAYPGEQWGTA
+378 MAYPGEQWGTA

-403 FTPQDGLTYNATSEI
+403 FTPQDGQTYNAASEI

-431 WPNNSSG
+431 WPNNSFG
-438 EPYFYFNMATQ
+438 EPYFYFNNIETK

-496 DALELTFDDAMQGKR
+496 GALELTFDDAMQGKR

-530 GEYRPDGGSASF
+530 GEYRPDGSSESF

-569 GSSIRIEGLT
+569 GSPIEIEGLT

-659 QYLSRFDMIFGWRT
+659 QYLSRFDMIFGWQT

-698 SRVALTVSME
+698 SREALTVSME

-725 SFLLEY
+725 SFRLEY

-770 DGIDPEKPVLLR
+770 GGIDPAKPVLLR

-787 GGAYS
+787 GGDYS
-792 YYMLVRR
+792 YFMLVRR

-813 SVVDV
+813 RVVDV

-829 TVDEADTNSG
+829 TVDEADGTNSG

-873 TVNVRALCGEGDTS
+873 TVNVRTLCGEGDTS

-908 ETNPIAGSNVYASQ
+908 ESSPISGSNVYASQ

-933 SVFPMYMENIGS
+933 NVYPMYMENIGS

-957 LTDSVLVALPEFY
+957 LTDSVLIALPEFY

-986 VGTASSSNP
+986 VGIYSSSNP

-1038 YLPFTFPIQTENE
+1038 YVPFTFPIQTENE

-1065 DKTIQTDYTYI
+1065 DRTIQTDYTYI

-1095 PLGINQADAVTAT
+1095 PLGIYLADTVTAT

-1260 VCAEGDSSVWSADTV
+1260 VCAEGDSSMWSTDTV

-1334 AEYDLTGLTA
+1334 AEYD
-1344 ETSYSWT
+1344 
-1351 VIGVCGDLRSEAAE
+1351 
-1365 VASFTTASESE
+1365 
-1376 PERCGVPTALA
+1376 
-1387 SVPGV
+1387 
-1392 DNASLS
+1392 
-1398 WTAGEGNDS
+1398 
-1407 FEVLYR
+1407 
-1413 ETSASEFDTLDCAE
+1413 
-1427 ASYNLTGLTAET
+1427 LTGLTAET

-1595 YTTTGARVADLT
+1595 YTTMGARVADLT

>member
-1 MLILTAMA
+1 MSASILDSGRRQVTEAFLGFIRESGIFRHRGLAANRLRKKRKSKLLRQTCLKTNTNLKPNVMKRLMLILTAMA

-18 VEDYTLAWAEG
+18 VEGYTLAWAEG
-29 TPFLA
+29 SPFLT
-34 APEDATVVATGSDDA
+34 APGNATVLATGSGNA

-77 TATYNGSSY
+77 TATYNGSTY

-91 GNTDIKGIALPF
+91 GNTGIKGIALPF

-124 LSEQEDMS
+124 LSELEDMS
-132 DMAKPYVTI
+132 GMAKPYVNI
-141 FNMNETGL
+141 YSMNADGL

-346 PSAPAECA
+346 PSVSVDCA

-368 SSSTPTGCYY
+368 SSSTPTWCYY

-389 DDFLF
+389 NDFLF

-403 FTPQDGLTYNATSEI
+403 FTPQDGQTYNAASEI

-431 WPNNSSG
+431 WPNNSFG
-438 EPYFYFNMATQ
+438 EPYFYFNMVTQ

-496 DALELTFDDAMQGKR
+496 GALELTFDDAMQGKR

-530 GEYRPDGGSASF
+530 GAYRPDGASF
-542 NPDAQAGDSYME
+542 NPDAQAGDSYRE

-569 GSSIRIEGLT
+569 GSSIKIEGLT

-659 QYLSRFDMIFGWRT
+659 QYLSRFDMIFGWQT

-698 SRVALTVSME
+698 SREALTVGME

-770 DGIDPEKPVLLR
+770 DGIDPAKPVLLR

-1173 CMKHVDFIDFA
+1173 CMDYVDYIDFA

-1240 LYYTVSGL
+1240 LYYTASGL

-1290 TGLQAVPGIDNA
+1290 TGLQAVPGVDNA

-1310 GNESFE
+1310 GNE
-1316 VLYRETSASEF
+1316 
-1327 DTLECQA
+1327 
-1334 AEYDLTGLTA
+1334 
-1344 ETSYSWT
+1344 
-1351 VIGVCGDLRSEAAE
+1351 
-1365 VASFTTASESE
+1365 
-1376 PERCGVPTALA
+1376 
-1387 SVPGV
+1387 
-1392 DNASLS
+1392 
-1398 WTAGEGNDS
+1398 S

>member
-1 MLILTAMA
+1 MSASILDSGRRQVTEAFLGFIRESGIFRHRGLAANRLRKKRKSKLLRQTCLKTNTNLKPNVMKRLMLILTAMA

-34 APEDATVVATGSDDA
+34 APEDATVLATGSDDA

-56 YDEVYNY
+56 YDDVYNY
-63 DVTCYVYGQTASEV
+63 DVTFDVYGRTASEV
-77 TATYNGSSY
+77 TATYNGGTY

-124 LSEQEDMS
+124 LSELEDMS

-141 FNMNETGL
+141 FSMNETGL

-180 WTTEDDVF
+180 WTTEDNVF

-232 EDADFT
+232 EDTDFT
-238 NVSTDNFPFSATNTA
+238 NVSTDNFPFSVTNTA

-268 VTHVYYNQYRPHK
+268 VTHVYFNQYRPHR
-281 YFLNGTNLQYWVKGS
+281 YFLDGTNMRYWPDGS
-296 GVETDNVEAD
+296 GVADPEEVD
-306 PLFALYGELPDY
+306 PLFALYGSTFSDY
-318 QIYDL
+318 QSYDL

-333 YMSSTSIGVAVTA
+333 YMSATSIGVAVTA

-354 APAGTFEFAQQELL
+354 APAGTFEFAQQGLL
-368 SSSTPTGCYY
+368 PSSTPTWCYY
-378 KAYPGEQWGTA
+378 MAYPGEEWGTA

-403 FTPQDGLTYNATSEI
+403 FTPQDGQTYNATSEI

-431 WPNNSSG
+431 WPNNSFG
-438 EPYFYFNMATQ
+438 EPYFYFKMATQ

-496 DALELTFDDAMQGKR
+496 GELELTFDDAMQGKR

-530 GEYRPDGGSASF
+530 GEYRPDGSSASF

-569 GSSIRIEGLT
+569 GSSIKIESLT

-585 AIAYTVTGSDD
+585 AIAYTVTGSGD

-639 YDQQWPDAG
+639 YAQQWPDAG

-698 SRVALTVSME
+698 SRDALTVSME

-717 AEDFQSGD
+717 AEDFQAGD
-725 SFLLEY
+725 SFSLEY

-739 DTTWNTAE
+739 DTNWNTVE

-770 DGIDPEKPVLLR
+770 DGIDPAKPVLLR

-787 GGAYS
+787 GGDYS
-792 YYMLVRR
+792 YFMLVRR

-813 SVVDV
+813 RVVDV

-829 TVDEADTNSG
+829 TVDEADGTNSG

-933 SVFPMYMENIGS
+933 SVFPMYMENIGD
-945 VRALTIQAIQSD
+945 VRALTIPAIQSD

-1038 YLPFTFPIQTENE
+1038 YVPFTFPIQTENE

-1141 TDSRVIE
+1141 TDNRVIE

-1240 LYYTVSGL
+1240 LYYTASGL

-1260 VCAEGDSSVWSADTV
+1260 VCAEGDSSMWSADTV

-1290 TGLQAVPGIDNA
+1290 TGLQAVPGVDNA

-1310 GNESFE
+1310 GNE
-1316 VLYRETSASEF
+1316 
-1327 DTLECQA
+1327 
-1334 AEYDLTGLTA
+1334 
-1344 ETSYSWT
+1344 
-1351 VIGVCGDLRSEAAE
+1351 
-1365 VASFTTASESE
+1365 
-1376 PERCGVPTALA
+1376 
-1387 SVPGV
+1387 
-1392 DNASLS
+1392 
-1398 WTAGEGNDS
+1398 S

-1439 SYSWTVIGVCG
+1439 SYAWTVIGVCG

-1457 EVASFT
+1457 EVASFIT
-1463 TASEPEPER
+1463 TSEPEPER
-1472 CGVPTALAS
+1472 CGVPTALVS
-1481 VPGIDTV
+1481 EPGIDTV

-1595 YTTTGARVADLT
+1595 YTATGARVADLT

>member
-1 MLILTAMA
+1 MSASILDSGRRQVTEAFLGFIRESGIFRHRGLAANRLRKKRKSKLLRQTCLKTNTNLKPNVMKRLMLILTAMA

-34 APEDATVVATGSDDA
+34 APGNATVVATGSDNA

-77 TATYNGSSY
+77 TATYNGSTY

-91 GNTDIKGIALPF
+91 GNTGIKGIALPF

-180 WTTEDDVF
+180 WTTEDNVF

-232 EDADFT
+232 EDTDFT
-238 NVSTDNFPFSATNTA
+238 NVSTENFSFGITNTA

-268 VTHVYYNQYRPHK
+268 VTHVYFNQYRPHK
-281 YFLNGTNLQYWVKGS
+281 YFLNGTNLQYWVNGS
-296 GVETDNVEAD
+296 GVSTDNAEAD
-306 PLFALYGELPDY
+306 PLFALYGNLFSDY
-318 QIYDL
+318 QSYDL

-333 YMSSTSIGVAVTA
+333 YMSSASIGVAVTA
-346 PSAPAECA
+346 PSAPADCA

-368 SSSTPTGCYY
+368 PSSTPTWCYY
-378 KAYPGEQWGTA
+378 MAYPGEQWGTA

-403 FTPQDGLTYNATSEI
+403 FTPQDGQTYNAASEI

-496 DALELTFDDAMQGKR
+496 GALELTFDDAMQGKR

-659 QYLSRFDMIFGWRT
+659 QYLSRFDMIFGWQT

-698 SRVALTVSME
+698 LRGALTVSME

-717 AEDFQSGD
+717 AEDFQAGD
-725 SFLLEY
+725 SFSLEY

-770 DGIDPEKPVLLR
+770 DGIDPAKPVLLR

-787 GGAYS
+787 GGDYS
-792 YYMLVRR
+792 YFMLVRR

-813 SVVDV
+813 RVVDV

-829 TVDEADTNSG
+829 TVDEADGTNSG

-908 ETNPIAGSNVYASQ
+908 ESNPISGSNVYASQ

-933 SVFPMYMENIGS
+933 NVYPMYMENIGD
-945 VRALTIQAIQSD
+945 VRALTIPAIQSD

-970 KESTGERQ
+970 KDSTGERQ

-986 VGTASSSNP
+986 VGIYSSSNP

-1038 YLPFTFPIQTENE
+1038 YVPFTFPIQTENE

-1095 PLGINQADAVTAT
+1095 PLGINQADTVTAT

-1173 CMKHVDFIDFA
+1173 CMDHVDFIDFA

-1240 LYYTVSGL
+1240 LYYTASGL

-1260 VCAEGDSSVWSADTV
+1260 VCAEGDSSMWSADTV

-1290 TGLQAVPGIDNA
+1290 TGLQAVPGVDNA

-1310 GNESFE
+1310 GNE
-1316 VLYRETSASEF
+1316 
-1327 DTLECQA
+1327 
-1334 AEYDLTGLTA
+1334 
-1344 ETSYSWT
+1344 
-1351 VIGVCGDLRSEAAE
+1351 
-1365 VASFTTASESE
+1365 
-1376 PERCGVPTALA
+1376 
-1387 SVPGV
+1387 
-1392 DNASLS
+1392 
-1398 WTAGEGNDS
+1398 S

-1560 TANENSLA
+1560 TANENNLA

-1574 SQDDMIHILNPAKI
+1574 SQDDMIHVLNPAKI

-1595 YTTTGARVADLT
+1595 YTTTGVRVADLT

>member
-18 VEDYTLAWAEG
+18 VEDYTLAWAE

-34 APEDATVVATGSDDA
+34 APGDATVLATGSDNA

-56 YDEVYNY
+56 YDDVYNY
-63 DVTCYVYGQTASEV
+63 DVTFDVYGQTASEV

-91 GNTDIKGIALPF
+91 GNTGIKGIALPF

-180 WTTEDDVF
+180 WTTEDKVF

-232 EDADFT
+232 EDTDFT
-238 NVSTDNFPFSATNTA
+238 NVSTENFSFGITNTA

-281 YFLNGTNLQYWVKGS
+281 YFLNGTNLQYWVNGS
-296 GVETDNVEAD
+296 GVSTDNAEAD
-306 PLFALYGELPDY
+306 PLFALYGNLFSDY
-318 QIYDL
+318 QSYDL

-346 PSAPAECA
+346 PSAPADCA
-354 APAGTFEFAQQELL
+354 APAGTFEFAQQGLL
-368 SSSTPTGCYY
+368 PSSTPTWCYY
-378 KAYPGEQWGTA
+378 MAYPGEQWGTA

-403 FTPQDGLTYNATSEI
+403 FTPQDGQTYNAASEI

-431 WPNNSSG
+431 WPNNSFG
-438 EPYFYFNMATQ
+438 DPYFYFNMATQ

-496 DALELTFDDAMQGKR
+496 GALELTFDDAMQGKR

-530 GEYRPDGGSASF
+530 GEYRPDGASASF
-542 NPDAQAGDSYME
+542 NPVAQAGDSYME

-569 GSSIRIEGLT
+569 DSSIKIEGLT

-627 LNESGEGTYLIS
+627 LYESGEGTYLIS

-648 WGNQPEGVDMS
+648 WGNQPKDVDMS
-659 QYLSRFDMIFGWRT
+659 QYLSRFDMIFGWQT

-685 NGTVSFTTPAFTT
+685 NGTVSFITPAFTT
-698 SRVALTVSME
+698 SREALTVSME

-739 DTTWNTAE
+739 DTTWNTVE

-770 DGIDPEKPVLLR
+770 DGIDPAKPVLLR

-787 GGAYS
+787 GGDYS
-792 YYMLVRR
+792 YFMLVRR
-799 VNVNERAACPLPSV
+799 VNVNERAACPLPSIR
-813 SVVDV
+813 VVDV

-829 TVDEADTNSG
+829 TVDEADGTNSG

-908 ETNPIAGSNVYASQ
+908 ESNPISGSNVYASQ

-933 SVFPMYMENIGS
+933 NVYPMHMENIGD

-986 VGTASSSNP
+986 VGIYSSSNP

-1038 YLPFTFPIQTENE
+1038 YVPFTFPIQTENE

-1065 DKTIQTDYTYI
+1065 DRTIQTDYTYI

-1095 PLGINQADAVTAT
+1095 RLSIYEPDTVTAT

-1148 LEGLAPATAYTSD
+1148 LEGLAPATAYTSE

-1173 CMKHVDFIDFA
+1173 CMDHVDFIDFA

-1240 LYYTVSGL
+1240 LYYTASGL

-1260 VCAEGDSSVWSADTV
+1260 VCAEGDSSMWSADTV

-1290 TGLQAVPGIDNA
+1290 TGLQAVPGVDNA

-1310 GNESFE
+1310 GNE
-1316 VLYRETSASEF
+1316 
-1327 DTLECQA
+1327 
-1334 AEYDLTGLTA
+1334 
-1344 ETSYSWT
+1344 
-1351 VIGVCGDLRSEAAE
+1351 
-1365 VASFTTASESE
+1365 
-1376 PERCGVPTALA
+1376 
-1387 SVPGV
+1387 
-1392 DNASLS
+1392 
-1398 WTAGEGNDS
+1398 S

-1481 VPGIDTV
+1481 EPGIDTV

-1595 YTTTGARVADLT
+1595 YTTTGVRVADLT

>member
-18 VEDYTLAWAEG
+18 VKDYTLAWAEG

-34 APEDATVVATGSDDA
+34 APGNATVVATGSDNA

-77 TATYNGSSY
+77 TATYNGSTY

-91 GNTDIKGIALPF
+91 GNTGIKGIALPF

-141 FNMNETGL
+141 FKMNETGL

-180 WTTEDDVF
+180 WTTDDNIF

-232 EDADFT
+232 EDTDFT
-238 NVSTDNFPFSATNTA
+238 SNVTKDNFPWNTVNPA

-281 YFLNGTNLQYWVKGS
+281 YFLNGTNLQYWTS
-296 GVETDNVEAD
+296 GNRLGTDGVEAD
-306 PLFALYGELPDY
+306 PLFALYGTDLPDY
-318 QIYDL
+318 QSYNMQ
-323 RKDGFYLFPG
+323 KDGFYLFPG

-346 PSAPAECA
+346 PSSPADCA
-354 APAGTFEFAQQELL
+354 APAGKFEFAQQELL
-368 SSSTPTGCYY
+368 SSSTPTWCYY

-403 FTPQDGLTYNATSEI
+403 FTPQDGQTYNAASEI
-418 GNGEVVLTYDNFY
+418 ENGEVILSYSSDY
-431 WPNNSSG
+431 WPVNIYYSG
-438 EPYFYFNMATQ
+438 DDPYFYFNMATQ

-496 DALELTFDDAMQGKR
+496 GSLELTFDDAMQGKR

-530 GEYRPDGGSASF
+530 GRYRPNGGSASF

-554 VDGIQIRYAYYGTLD
+554 VDGIQIRYAYYGALD
-569 GSSIRIEGLT
+569 GSSIKIEGLT

-585 AIAYTVTGSDD
+585 AIAYTVTGSED

-627 LNESGEGTYLIS
+627 LNESGEGSEYAYLIS

-659 QYLSRFDMIFGWRT
+659 QYLSRFDMIFGFGT
-673 HYERFIQMSVPA
+673 NYERFIQMTTPK

-698 SRVALTVSME
+698 SREALTVSME
-708 LARAASSNA
+708 LARAASTNA
-717 AEDFQSGD
+717 EEDFQAGD

-770 DGIDPEKPVLLR
+770 DGIDPAKPVLLR

-787 GGAYS
+787 GGDYS
-792 YYMLVRR
+792 YFMLVRR

-813 SVVDV
+813 RVVDV

-829 TVDEADTNSG
+829 TVDEADGTNSG

-854 VLVSD
+854 RLVSD
-859 TSFLMESLLASTTY
+859 TSFLMDSLLASTTY

-986 VGTASSSNP
+986 VGIYSSSNP

-1038 YLPFTFPIQTENE
+1038 YVPFTFPIQTENE

-1095 PLGINQADAVTAT
+1095 PLGITQADAVTAT

-1141 TDSRVIE
+1141 TDNRVIE

-1192 DTFALMAATRNNAT
+1192 DTFALMTATRNNAT

-1240 LYYTVSGL
+1240 LYYTASGL

-1260 VCAEGDSSVWSADTV
+1260 VCAEGDSSMWSADTV

-1290 TGLQAVPGIDNA
+1290 TGLQAVPGVDNA

-1334 AEYDLTGLTA
+1334 AEYD
-1344 ETSYSWT
+1344 
-1351 VIGVCGDLRSEAAE
+1351 
-1365 VASFTTASESE
+1365 
-1376 PERCGVPTALA
+1376 
-1387 SVPGV
+1387 
-1392 DNASLS
+1392 
-1398 WTAGEGNDS
+1398 
-1407 FEVLYR
+1407 
-1413 ETSASEFDTLDCAE
+1413 
-1427 ASYNLTGLTAET
+1427 LTGLTAET

>member
-34 APEDATVVATGSDDA
+34 APENATVVATGSDNA
-49 IYTITDR
+49 IYTITGK
-56 YDEVYNY
+56 YDYN
-63 DVTCYVYGQTASEV
+63 VTCAVYGQTASEV
-77 TATYNGSSY
+77 TATFNGGY
-86 SHDIS
+86 EFS
-91 GNTDIKGIALPF
+91 GNTGIKGIALPF

-124 LSEQEDMS
+124 LSELEDMS
-132 DMAKPYVTI
+132 DMAKPYVTSSS
-141 FNMNETGL
+141 MNADGL
-149 DAVMFEVYAYDDNF
+149 DAVMFEVYAYNEDWM
-163 QQAIGNRVLKS
+163 QTIGNRVLKS

-180 WTTEDDVF
+180 WTTDNDIF

-194 VEINNSYI
+194 VEINNSHI
-202 ADESKKIALTL
+202 TDESKKIALTL

-232 EDADFT
+232 EDTDFT
-238 NVSTDNFPFSATNTA
+238 SNVTKDNFPWSTTNPA

-268 VTHVYYNQYRPHK
+268 VTHVYYNNYRPHK
-281 YFLNGTNLQYWVKGS
+281 YFLNGTNLQYWTS
-296 GVETDNVEAD
+296 GNRLGTDGVEAD
-306 PLFALYGELPDY
+306 PLFALYGTEFPDY
-318 QIYDL
+318 QLYSL
-323 RKDGFYLFPG
+323 QKDGFYLFPG

-368 SSSTPTGCYY
+368 PSSTPTGCYY
-378 KAYPGEQWGTA
+378 KAYPGVQWGTA

-403 FTPQDGLTYNATSEI
+403 FTPQDGQTYNAASEI

-496 DALELTFDDAMQGKR
+496 GALELTFDDAMQGKR

-530 GEYRPDGGSASF
+530 GEYRPDGASF

-569 GSSIRIEGLT
+569 GSSIKIEGLT

-627 LNESGEGTYLIS
+627 LNESGKGTYLIS
-639 YDQQWPDAG
+639 YNQQWPDAG

-659 QYLSRFDMIFGWRT
+659 QYLSRFDMIFGFGT
-673 HYERFIQMSVPA
+673 NYERFIQMTAPE
-685 NGTVSFTTPAFTT
+685 NGTVSFITPAFTT
-698 SRVALTVSME
+698 SREALTVSME

-717 AEDFQSGD
+717 AEDFQAGD
-725 SFLLEY
+725 SFSLEY

-739 DTTWNTAE
+739 DTIWNTVE

-770 DGIDPEKPVLLR
+770 DGIDPAKPVLLR

-813 SVVDV
+813 RVVDV

-829 TVDEADTNSG
+829 TVDEADGTNSG

-848 GAFSEP
+848 GAFFEP

-859 TSFLMESLLASTTY
+859 TSFLMDSLLASTTY

-908 ETNPIAGSNVYASQ
+908 ETNPISGSNVYASQ

-933 SVFPMYMENIGS
+933 NVYPMYMENIGS
-945 VRALTIQAIQSD
+945 VRALTIQAIPSD

-986 VGTASSSNP
+986 VGIYSSSNP

-1038 YLPFTFPIQTENE
+1038 YVPFTFPIQTENE

-1095 PLGINQADAVTAT
+1095 PLSINQADTVTAT

-1121 YMFRYGVLDFS
+1121 YMFRYGVVDFS
-1132 GNQQWDTIF
+1132 GNQQWDTVF

-1173 CMKHVDFIDFA
+1173 CMDHVDYIDFT

-1192 DTFALMAATRNNAT
+1192 DTFALMTATRNSAT

-1240 LYYTVSGL
+1240 LYYTASGL

-1260 VCAEGDSSVWSADTV
+1260 VCAEGDSSMWSADTV

-1290 TGLQAVPGIDNA
+1290 TGLQAVPGVDNA

-1310 GNESFE
+1310 GNE
-1316 VLYRETSASEF
+1316 
-1327 DTLECQA
+1327 
-1334 AEYDLTGLTA
+1334 
-1344 ETSYSWT
+1344 
-1351 VIGVCGDLRSEAAE
+1351 
-1365 VASFTTASESE
+1365 
-1376 PERCGVPTALA
+1376 
-1387 SVPGV
+1387 
-1392 DNASLS
+1392 
-1398 WTAGEGNDS
+1398 S

-1463 TASEPEPER
+1463 TASETEPER

-1588 RIDRVQV
+1588 RIDRVQI

>member
-1 MLILTAMA
+1 M
-9 AGLSFSQGQ
+9 SFSQGQ

-29 TPFLA
+29 SPFLA
-34 APEDATVVATGSDDA
+34 APGNATVLATGSDNA

-77 TATYNGSSY
+77 TATYNGSTY

-91 GNTDIKGIALPF
+91 GNTGIKGIALPF

-141 FNMNETGL
+141 FSMNETGL

-180 WTTEDDVF
+180 WTTEDNIF

-238 NVSTDNFPFSATNTA
+238 NVSTDNFPFSVTNTA

-268 VTHVYYNQYRPHK
+268 VTHVYFNQYRPHR
-281 YFLNGTNLQYWVKGS
+281 YFLDGTNMRYWPDGS
-296 GVETDNVEAD
+296 GVAD
-306 PLFALYGELPDY
+306 PEEVDPFFALYGSTFSDY
-318 QIYDL
+318 QSYDL

-346 PSAPAECA
+346 PSAPADCA

-368 SSSTPTGCYY
+368 PSSTPTWCYY
-378 KAYPGEQWGTA
+378 MAYPGEQWGTA

-403 FTPQDGLTYNATSEI
+403 FTPQDGQTYNAASEI

-431 WPNNSSG
+431 WPNNSFG
-438 EPYFYFNMATQ
+438 DPYFYFNIATQ

-496 DALELTFDDAMQGKR
+496 GALELTFDDAMQGKR

-542 NPDAQAGDSYME
+542 NPGAQAGDSYME

-569 GSSIRIEGLT
+569 GSPIEIEGLT

-627 LNESGEGTYLIS
+627 LYESGEGSEYAYLIS

-659 QYLSRFDMIFGWRT
+659 QYLSRFDMIFGWQT

-698 SRVALTVSME
+698 SREALTVSME

-739 DTTWNTAE
+739 DTTWNTVE

-770 DGIDPEKPVLLR
+770 DGIDPAKPVLLR

-787 GGAYS
+787 GGGYS
-792 YYMLVRR
+792 YFMLVRR

-813 SVVDV
+813 RVVDV

-829 TVDEADTNSG
+829 TVDEADGTNSG

-887 NVSERNF
+887 NVSERDF

-908 ETNPIAGSNVYASQ
+908 ESNPISGSSVYASQ

-927 QSGSGW
+927 QSVYGW
-933 SVFPMYMENIGS
+933 NVYPMHMENIGDL
-945 VRALTIQAIQSD
+945 RALTIQAIQSD
-957 LTDSVLVALPEFY
+957 LTDSVLIALPEFY

-986 VGTASSSNP
+986 VGTASATNP

-1038 YLPFTFPIQTENE
+1038 YVPFTFPIQTENE

-1095 PLGINQADAVTAT
+1095 RLGINEPDTVTAT

-1161 VYQAIDLAGRYV
+1161 LYQAIDLAGRYV
-1173 CMKHVDFIDFA
+1173 CMDSVDYIDFA

-1260 VCAEGDSSVWSADTV
+1260 VCAEGDSSMWSADTV

-1285 VCEVP
+1285 VCGVP
-1290 TGLQAVPGIDNA
+1290 TGLQAVPGVDNA

-1334 AEYDLTGLTA
+1334 AEYD
-1344 ETSYSWT
+1344 
-1351 VIGVCGDLRSEAAE
+1351 
-1365 VASFTTASESE
+1365 
-1376 PERCGVPTALA
+1376 
-1387 SVPGV
+1387 
-1392 DNASLS
+1392 
-1398 WTAGEGNDS
+1398 
-1407 FEVLYR
+1407 
-1413 ETSASEFDTLDCAE
+1413 
-1427 ASYNLTGLTAET
+1427 LTGLTAET

-1574 SQDDMIHILNPAKI
+1574 SQDDMIHVLNPAKI

-1595 YTTTGARVADLT
+1595 YTTTGVRVADLT

>member
-18 VEDYTLAWAEG
+18 VEDYTLVWAEG
-29 TPFLA
+29 SPFLT
-34 APEDATVVATGSDDA
+34 APGNATVLATGSDNA

-56 YDEVYNY
+56 YDVVYNY

-77 TATYNGSSY
+77 TATYNGSTY

-91 GNTDIKGIALPF
+91 GNTGIKGIALPF

-141 FNMNETGL
+141 YSMNETGL

-180 WTTEDDVF
+180 WTTEDNVF

-238 NVSTDNFPFSATNTA
+238 NVSTDNFPFSVTNTA

-268 VTHVYYNQYRPHK
+268 VTHVYYNSYRPHR
-281 YFLNGTNLQYWVKGS
+281 YFLNGTNLQYWVNGS
-296 GVETDNVEAD
+296 GVETDDVEAD
-306 PLFALYGELPDY
+306 PLFALYGSTFSDY
-318 QIYDL
+318 QSYDL

-346 PSAPAECA
+346 PSAPADCA

-368 SSSTPTGCYY
+368 SSSTPTWCYY
-378 KAYPGEQWGTA
+378 MAYPGEQWGTA

-394 VLDNDGTLS
+394 VLDNDATLS
-403 FTPQDGLTYNATSEI
+403 FTPQDGQTYNAASEI

-431 WPNNSSG
+431 WPNNSYG
-438 EPYFYFNMATQ
+438 DPYFYFNMATQ

-496 DALELTFDDAMQGKR
+496 GALELTFDDAMQGKR

-579 PNRVYS
+579 PNRIYS

-659 QYLSRFDMIFGWRT
+659 QYLSRFDMIFGWQT

-698 SRVALTVSME
+698 SREALTVSME

-725 SFLLEY
+725 SFRLEY

-739 DTTWNTAE
+739 DTTWNTVE

-770 DGIDPEKPVLLR
+770 DGIDPAKPVLLR
-782 VSATS
+782 VLATS
-787 GGAYS
+787 GGDYS
-792 YYMLVRR
+792 YFMLVRR

-813 SVVDV
+813 RVVDV

-829 TVDEADTNSG
+829 TLDEADGTNSG

-908 ETNPIAGSNVYASQ
+908 ESSPISGSNVYASQ

-933 SVFPMYMENIGS
+933 NVYPMYMENIGS

-957 LTDSVLVALPEFY
+957 LTDSVLIALPEFY

-986 VGTASSSNP
+986 VGIYSSSNP

-1038 YLPFTFPIQTENE
+1038 YVPFTFPIQTENE

-1065 DKTIQTDYTYI
+1065 DRTIQTDYTYI

-1095 PLGINQADAVTAT
+1095 PLGIYQADTVTAT

-1141 TDSRVIE
+1141 TDNRVIE

-1173 CMKHVDFIDFA
+1173 CMDHVDYIDFA
-1184 TLVSCYPV
+1184 TTVSCYPV

-1240 LYYTVSGL
+1240 LYYTASGL

-1260 VCAEGDSSVWSADTV
+1260 VCAEGDSSMWSADTV

-1290 TGLQAVPGIDNA
+1290 TGLQAVPGVDNA

-1334 AEYDLTGLTA
+1334 AEYD
-1344 ETSYSWT
+1344 
-1351 VIGVCGDLRSEAAE
+1351 
-1365 VASFTTASESE
+1365 
-1376 PERCGVPTALA
+1376 
-1387 SVPGV
+1387 
-1392 DNASLS
+1392 
-1398 WTAGEGNDS
+1398 
-1407 FEVLYR
+1407 
-1413 ETSASEFDTLDCAE
+1413 
-1427 ASYNLTGLTAET
+1427 LTGLTAET

>member
-9 AGLSFSQGQ
+9 TGLSFSQGQ

-29 TPFLA
+29 SPFLA
-34 APEDATVVATGSDDA
+34 APGNATVVATGSDNA

-77 TATYNGSSY
+77 TATYNGSTY

-91 GNTDIKGIALPF
+91 GNTGIKGIALPF

-180 WTTEDDVF
+180 WTTEDNVF

-202 ADESKKIALTL
+202 ADENMKIALTL
-213 SWQVQFKQDGSVI
+213 SWQVQFKQDGSVV

-238 NVSTDNFPFSATNTA
+238 NVSTENFSFGITNTA

-268 VTHVYYNQYRPHK
+268 VTHVYYNSYRPHK
-281 YFLNGTNLQYWVKGS
+281 YFLNGTNLQYWVSGS
-296 GVETDNVEAD
+296 GVSTDNAEAD
-306 PLFALYGELPDY
+306 PLFALYGSTFSDY
-318 QIYDL
+318 QSYDL

-346 PSAPAECA
+346 PSAPADCA
-354 APAGTFEFAQQELL
+354 APTDAFEFAQQELL
-368 SSSTPTGCYY
+368 SSSTPTWCYY
-378 KAYPGEQWGTA
+378 MAYPGEQWGTA

-403 FTPQDGLTYNATSEI
+403 FTPQDGQTYNAASEI

-431 WPNNSSG
+431 WPNNSFG
-438 EPYFYFNMATQ
+438 DPYFYFNMATQ

-496 DALELTFDDAMQGKR
+496 GALELTFDDAMQGKR

-569 GSSIRIEGLT
+569 GSSIKIEGLT

-615 VPISFGPYPATN
+615 VPINFGPYPATN

-659 QYLSRFDMIFGWRT
+659 QYLSRFDMIFGWQT

-698 SRVALTVSME
+698 SREALTVSME
-708 LARAASSNA
+708 FARAASSNA

-725 SFLLEY
+725 SFRLEY

-770 DGIDPEKPVLLR
+770 GGIDPAKPVLLR

-787 GGAYS
+787 GGDYS

-813 SVVDV
+813 RVVDV

-829 TVDEADTNSG
+829 TLDEADGTNSG

-854 VLVSD
+854 LLVSD
-859 TSFLMESLLASTTY
+859 TSFLMDSLLASTTY

-908 ETNPIAGSNVYASQ
+908 ESNPISGSNVYASQ

-933 SVFPMYMENIGS
+933 NVYPMYMENIGS

-986 VGTASSSNP
+986 VGIYSSSNP

-1038 YLPFTFPIQTENE
+1038 YVPFTFPIQTENE

-1095 PLGINQADAVTAT
+1095 PLGIYMADTVTAT

-1141 TDSRVIE
+1141 TDNRVIE

-1161 VYQAIDLAGRYV
+1161 LYQAIDLAGRYV
-1173 CMKHVDFIDFA
+1173 CMDHVDYIDFA
-1184 TLVSCYPV
+1184 TTVSCYPV

-1240 LYYTVSGL
+1240 LYYTASGL

-1260 VCAEGDSSVWSADTV
+1260 VCAEGDSSMWSADTV

-1290 TGLQAVPGIDNA
+1290 TGLQAVPGVDNA

-1310 GNESFE
+1310 GNE
-1316 VLYRETSASEF
+1316 
-1327 DTLECQA
+1327 
-1334 AEYDLTGLTA
+1334 
-1344 ETSYSWT
+1344 
-1351 VIGVCGDLRSEAAE
+1351 
-1365 VASFTTASESE
+1365 
-1376 PERCGVPTALA
+1376 
-1387 SVPGV
+1387 
-1392 DNASLS
+1392 
-1398 WTAGEGNDS
+1398 S

-1481 VPGIDTV
+1481 EPGIDTV

>member
-1 MLILTAMA
+1 MSASILDSGRRQVTEAFLGFIRESGIFRHRGLAANRLRKKRKSKLLRQTCLKTNTNLKPNVMKRLMLILTAMA

-18 VEDYTLAWAEG
+18 VEDYTLAWAE

-34 APEDATVVATGSDDA
+34 APGDATVLATGSDNA

-56 YDEVYNY
+56 YDDVYNY
-63 DVTCYVYGQTASEV
+63 DVTFDVYGQTASEV

-91 GNTDIKGIALPF
+91 GNTGIKGIALPF

-149 DAVMFEVYAYDDNF
+149 DAVMFEVYAYDDNS

-180 WTTEDDVF
+180 WTTEDKVF

-232 EDADFT
+232 EDTDFT
-238 NVSTDNFPFSATNTA
+238 NVSTENFSFGITNTA

-281 YFLNGTNLQYWVKGS
+281 YFLNGTNLQYWVNGS
-296 GVETDNVEAD
+296 GVSTDNAEAD
-306 PLFALYGELPDY
+306 PLFALYGNLFSDY
-318 QIYDL
+318 QSYDL

-346 PSAPAECA
+346 PSAPADCA
-354 APAGTFEFAQQELL
+354 APAGTFEFAQQGLL
-368 SSSTPTGCYY
+368 PSSTPTWCYY
-378 KAYPGEQWGTA
+378 MAYPGEQWGTA

-394 VLDNDGTLS
+394 VLDNDATLS
-403 FTPQDGLTYNATSEI
+403 FTPQDGQTYNAASEI

-431 WPNNSSG
+431 WPNNSFG
-438 EPYFYFNMATQ
+438 DPYFYFNMATQ

-496 DALELTFDDAMQGKR
+496 GALELTFDDAMQGKR

-530 GEYRPDGGSASF
+530 GEYRPDGASASF
-542 NPDAQAGDSYME
+542 NPVAQAGDSYME

-569 GSSIRIEGLT
+569 DSSIKIEGLT

-627 LNESGEGTYLIS
+627 LYESGEGTYLIS

-648 WGNQPEGVDMS
+648 WGNQPKDVDMS
-659 QYLSRFDMIFGWRT
+659 QYLSRFDMIFGWQT

-685 NGTVSFTTPAFTT
+685 NGTVSFITPAFTT
-698 SRVALTVSME
+698 SREALTVSME

-739 DTTWNTAE
+739 DTTWNTVE

-770 DGIDPEKPVLLR
+770 DGIDPAKPVLLR

-787 GGAYS
+787 GGDYS
-792 YYMLVRR
+792 YFMLVRR
-799 VNVNERAACPLPSV
+799 VNVNERAACPLPSIR
-813 SVVDV
+813 VVDV

-829 TVDEADTNSG
+829 TVDEADGTNSG

-908 ETNPIAGSNVYASQ
+908 ESNPISGSNVYASQ

-933 SVFPMYMENIGS
+933 NVYPMHMENIGD

-986 VGTASSSNP
+986 VGIYSSSNP

-1038 YLPFTFPIQTENE
+1038 YVPFTFPIQTENE

-1065 DKTIQTDYTYI
+1065 DRTIQTDYTYI

-1095 PLGINQADAVTAT
+1095 RLSIYEPDTVTAT

-1148 LEGLAPATAYTSD
+1148 LEGLAPATAYTSE

-1173 CMKHVDFIDFA
+1173 CMDHVDFIDFA

-1240 LYYTVSGL
+1240 LYYTASGL

-1260 VCAEGDSSVWSADTV
+1260 VCAEGDSSMWSADTV

-1290 TGLQAVPGIDNA
+1290 TGLQAVPGVDNA

-1310 GNESFE
+1310 GNE
-1316 VLYRETSASEF
+1316 
-1327 DTLECQA
+1327 
-1334 AEYDLTGLTA
+1334 
-1344 ETSYSWT
+1344 
-1351 VIGVCGDLRSEAAE
+1351 
-1365 VASFTTASESE
+1365 
-1376 PERCGVPTALA
+1376 
-1387 SVPGV
+1387 
-1392 DNASLS
+1392 
-1398 WTAGEGNDS
+1398 S

-1481 VPGIDTV
+1481 EPGIDTV

-1595 YTTTGARVADLT
+1595 YTTTGVRVADLT

>member
-1 MLILTAMA
+1 MEQRKSKLLRQTCLKTNTNLKPNVMKRLMLILTAMA

-18 VEDYTLAWAEG
+18 VEDYTLAWAE

-34 APEDATVVATGSDDA
+34 APADATVVATGSDNA
-49 IYTITDR
+49 IYTITGK
-56 YDEVYNY
+56 YDYN
-63 DVTCYVYGQTASEV
+63 VTCDVYGPTVSTV
-77 TATYNGSSY
+77 TATFNGGY
-86 SHDIS
+86 EFS
-91 GNTDIKGIALPF
+91 GNTGIKGIALPF

-124 LSEQEDMS
+124 LSELEDMS
-132 DMAKPYVTI
+132 DMAKPYVTSSS
-141 FNMNETGL
+141 MNADGL
-149 DAVMFEVYAYDDNF
+149 DAVMFEVYAYNEDWM
-163 QQAIGNRVLKS
+163 QTIGNRVLKS

-180 WTTEDDVF
+180 WTTDDNIF

-194 VEINNSYI
+194 VEINNSHI
-202 ADESKKIALTL
+202 TDESKKIALTL

-232 EDADFT
+232 EDTDFT
-238 NVSTDNFPFSATNTA
+238 SNVTKDNFPWSTTNPA

-281 YFLNGTNLQYWVKGS
+281 YFLNGTNLQYWTS
-296 GVETDNVEAD
+296 GNRLGTDGVEAD
-306 PLFALYGELPDY
+306 PLFALYGTEFPDY
-318 QIYDL
+318 QLYSL
-323 RKDGFYLFPG
+323 QKDGFYLFPG

-354 APAGTFEFAQQELL
+354 APAGTFKFAQQELL
-368 SSSTPTGCYY
+368 PSSTPTGCYY
-378 KAYPGEQWGTA
+378 KAYPGEEWGTA

-403 FTPQDGLTYNATSEI
+403 FTPQDGQTYDAASEI

-496 DALELTFDDAMQGKR
+496 SALELTFDDAMQGKR

-542 NPDAQAGDSYME
+542 NPDAQAGDSYKE

-569 GSSIRIEGLT
+569 GSPIEIEGLT

-610 VPATE
+610 VPATD

-627 LNESGEGTYLIS
+627 LNESGEGTHLIS
-639 YDQQWPDAG
+639 YNQQWPDAG

-659 QYLSRFDMIFGWRT
+659 QYLSRFDMIFGWQT
-673 HYERFIQMSVPA
+673 HYERFIQMTTPA

-698 SRVALTVSME
+698 SRGALTVSME

-739 DTTWNTAE
+739 DTTWNTVE

-770 DGIDPEKPVLLR
+770 DGINPAKPVLLR

-787 GGAYS
+787 GGDYS

-813 SVVDV
+813 RVVDV

-829 TVDEADTNSG
+829 TVDKADGTNSG

-859 TSFLMESLLASTTY
+859 TSFLMDSLLASTTY

-908 ETNPIAGSNVYASQ
+908 ESNPISGSNVYASQ

-933 SVFPMYMENIGS
+933 NVYPMYMENIGS

-986 VGTASSSNP
+986 VGIYSSSNP

-1038 YLPFTFPIQTENE
+1038 YVPFTFPIQTENE

-1240 LYYTVSGL
+1240 LYYTASGL

-1260 VCAEGDSSVWSADTV
+1260 VCAEGDSSMWSADTV

-1290 TGLQAVPGIDNA
+1290 TGLQAVPGVDNA

-1334 AEYDLTGLTA
+1334 AEYD
-1344 ETSYSWT
+1344 
-1351 VIGVCGDLRSEAAE
+1351 
-1365 VASFTTASESE
+1365 
-1376 PERCGVPTALA
+1376 
-1387 SVPGV
+1387 
-1392 DNASLS
+1392 
-1398 WTAGEGNDS
+1398 
-1407 FEVLYR
+1407 
-1413 ETSASEFDTLDCAE
+1413 
-1427 ASYNLTGLTAET
+1427 LTGLTAET

>member
-34 APEDATVVATGSDDA
+34 APGNATVVATGSDNA

-56 YDEVYNY
+56 YDDVYNY

-77 TATYNGSSY
+77 TATYNGSTY

-91 GNTDIKGIALPF
+91 GNTGIKGIALPF

-180 WTTEDDVF
+180 WTTEDNVF

-232 EDADFT
+232 EDTDFT
-238 NVSTDNFPFSATNTA
+238 NVSTENFSFGITNTA

-268 VTHVYYNQYRPHK
+268 VTHVYFNQYRPHK
-281 YFLNGTNLQYWVKGS
+281 YFLNGTNLQYWVNGS
-296 GVETDNVEAD
+296 GVSTDNAEAD
-306 PLFALYGELPDY
+306 PLFALYGNLFSDY
-318 QIYDL
+318 QSYDL

-346 PSAPAECA
+346 PSAPADCA

-368 SSSTPTGCYY
+368 PSSTPTWCYY
-378 KAYPGEQWGTA
+378 MAYPGEQWGTA

-403 FTPQDGLTYNATSEI
+403 FTPQDGQTYNAASEI

-496 DALELTFDDAMQGKR
+496 GALELTFDDAMQGKR

-659 QYLSRFDMIFGWRT
+659 QYLSRFDMIFGWQT

-698 SRVALTVSME
+698 SREALTVSME

-725 SFLLEY
+725 SFRLEY

-770 DGIDPEKPVLLR
+770 DGIDPAKPVLLR

-787 GGAYS
+787 GGDYS
-792 YYMLVRR
+792 YFMLVRR

-813 SVVDV
+813 RVVDV

-829 TVDEADTNSG
+829 TLDEADGTNSG

-873 TVNVRALCGEGDTS
+873 TVNVRTLCGEGDTS

-908 ETNPIAGSNVYASQ
+908 ESNPISGSNVYASQ

-933 SVFPMYMENIGS
+933 NVYPMYMENIGS

-986 VGTASSSNP
+986 VGIYSSSNP

-1038 YLPFTFPIQTENE
+1038 YVPFTFPIQTENE

-1095 PLGINQADAVTAT
+1095 PLGIYMADTVTAT

-1141 TDSRVIE
+1141 TDNRVIE

-1161 VYQAIDLAGRYV
+1161 LYQAIDLAGRYV
-1173 CMKHVDFIDFA
+1173 CMDHVDYIDFA
-1184 TLVSCYPV
+1184 TTVSCYPV

-1240 LYYTVSGL
+1240 LYYTASGL

-1260 VCAEGDSSVWSADTV
+1260 VCAEGDSSMWSADTV

-1290 TGLQAVPGIDNA
+1290 TGLQAVPGVDNA

-1334 AEYDLTGLTA
+1334 AEYD
-1344 ETSYSWT
+1344 
-1351 VIGVCGDLRSEAAE
+1351 
-1365 VASFTTASESE
+1365 
-1376 PERCGVPTALA
+1376 
-1387 SVPGV
+1387 
-1392 DNASLS
+1392 
-1398 WTAGEGNDS
+1398 
-1407 FEVLYR
+1407 
-1413 ETSASEFDTLDCAE
+1413 
-1427 ASYNLTGLTAET
+1427 LTGLTAET

>member
-1 MLILTAMA
+1 MEQRKSKLLRQTCLKTNTNLKPNVMKRLMLILTAMA

-18 VEDYTLAWAEG
+18 VEDYTLAWAE

-34 APEDATVVATGSDDA
+34 APADATVVATGSDNA
-49 IYTITDR
+49 IYTITGK
-56 YDEVYNY
+56 YDYN
-63 DVTCYVYGQTASEV
+63 VTCDVYGPTVSTV
-77 TATYNGSSY
+77 TATFNGGY
-86 SHDIS
+86 EFS
-91 GNTDIKGIALPF
+91 GNTGIKGIALPF

-124 LSEQEDMS
+124 LSELEDMS
-132 DMAKPYVTI
+132 DMAKPYVTSSS
-141 FNMNETGL
+141 MNADGL
-149 DAVMFEVYAYDDNF
+149 DAVMFEVYAYNEDWM
-163 QQAIGNRVLKS
+163 QTIGNRVLKS

-180 WTTEDDVF
+180 WTTEDNVF

-232 EDADFT
+232 EDTDFT
-238 NVSTDNFPFSATNTA
+238 SNVTKDNFPWSTTNPA

-281 YFLNGTNLQYWVKGS
+281 YFLNGTNLQYWTS
-296 GVETDNVEAD
+296 GNRLGTDGVEAD
-306 PLFALYGELPDY
+306 PLFALYGTEFPDY
-318 QIYDL
+318 QLYSL
-323 RKDGFYLFPG
+323 QKDGFYLFPG

-354 APAGTFEFAQQELL
+354 APAGTFKFAQQELL
-368 SSSTPTGCYY
+368 PSSTPTGCYY
-378 KAYPGEQWGTA
+378 KAYPGEEWGTA

-403 FTPQDGLTYNATSEI
+403 FTPQDGQTYDAASEI

-496 DALELTFDDAMQGKR
+496 SALELTFDDAMQGKR
-511 VLVLYTDAPFDW
+511 VLDLYTDAPFDW

-542 NPDAQAGDSYME
+542 NPDAQAGDSYKE

-569 GSSIRIEGLT
+569 GSPIEIEGLT

-610 VPATE
+610 VPATD

-627 LNESGEGTYLIS
+627 LNESGEGTHLIS
-639 YDQQWPDAG
+639 YNQQWPDAG

-659 QYLSRFDMIFGWRT
+659 QYLSRFDMIFGWQT
-673 HYERFIQMSVPA
+673 HYERFIQMTTPA

-698 SRVALTVSME
+698 SRGALTVSME

-739 DTTWNTAE
+739 DTTWNTVE

-770 DGIDPEKPVLLR
+770 DGINPAKPVLLR

-787 GGAYS
+787 GGDYS

-813 SVVDV
+813 RVVDV

-829 TVDEADTNSG
+829 TVDKADGTNSG

-908 ETNPIAGSNVYASQ
+908 ESNPISGSNVYASQ

-933 SVFPMYMENIGS
+933 NVYPMYMENIGS

-986 VGTASSSNP
+986 VGIYSSSNP

-1038 YLPFTFPIQTENE
+1038 YVPFTFPIQTENE

-1240 LYYTVSGL
+1240 LYYTASGL

-1260 VCAEGDSSVWSADTV
+1260 VCAEGDSSMWSADTV

-1290 TGLQAVPGIDNA
+1290 TGLQAVPGVDNA

-1310 GNESFE
+1310 GNE
-1316 VLYRETSASEF
+1316 
-1327 DTLECQA
+1327 
-1334 AEYDLTGLTA
+1334 
-1344 ETSYSWT
+1344 
-1351 VIGVCGDLRSEAAE
+1351 
-1365 VASFTTASESE
+1365 
-1376 PERCGVPTALA
+1376 
-1387 SVPGV
+1387 
-1392 DNASLS
+1392 
-1398 WTAGEGNDS
+1398 S

>member
-34 APEDATVVATGSDDA
+34 APGNATVVATGSDNA

-56 YDEVYNY
+56 YDDVYNY

-77 TATYNGSSY
+77 TATYNGSTY

-180 WTTEDDVF
+180 WTTEDNVF

-202 ADESKKIALTL
+202 ADENMKIALTL

-238 NVSTDNFPFSATNTA
+238 NVSTDNFPFSVTNTA

-268 VTHVYYNQYRPHK
+268 VTHVYYNNYRPHK
-281 YFLNGTNLQYWVKGS
+281 YFLNGTNLQYWVNGS
-296 GVETDNVEAD
+296 GVSTDNAEAD
-306 PLFALYGELPDY
+306 PLFALYGSTFSDY
-318 QIYDL
+318 QSYDL

-346 PSAPAECA
+346 PSAPADCA

-368 SSSTPTGCYY
+368 PSSTPTWCYY
-378 KAYPGEQWGTA
+378 MAYPGEQWGTA

-403 FTPQDGLTYNATSEI
+403 FTPQDGQTYNAASEI

-431 WPNNSSG
+431 WPNNSFG
-438 EPYFYFNMATQ
+438 DPYFYFNMATQ

-496 DALELTFDDAMQGKR
+496 GALELTFDDAMQGKR

-569 GSSIRIEGLT
+569 GSSIKIEGLT

-659 QYLSRFDMIFGWRT
+659 QYLSRFDMIFGWQT

-698 SRVALTVSME
+698 SREALTVSME
-708 LARAASSNA
+708 FARAASSNA

-725 SFLLEY
+725 SFRLEY

-739 DTTWNTAE
+739 DTTWNTVE

-770 DGIDPEKPVLLR
+770 DGIDPVKPVLLR

-787 GGAYS
+787 GGDYS
-792 YYMLVRR
+792 YFMLVRR

-813 SVVDV
+813 RVVDV

-829 TVDEADTNSG
+829 TLDEADGTNSG

-873 TVNVRALCGEGDTS
+873 TVNVRTLCGEGDTS

-908 ETNPIAGSNVYASQ
+908 ESNPISGSNVYASQ

-933 SVFPMYMENIGS
+933 NVYPMYMENIGS

-957 LTDSVLVALPEFY
+957 LTDSVLIALPEFY

-986 VGTASSSNP
+986 VGIYSSSNP

-1038 YLPFTFPIQTENE
+1038 YVPFTFPIQTENE

-1095 PLGINQADAVTAT
+1095 PLGIYQADAVTAT

-1240 LYYTVSGL
+1240 LYYTASGL

-1260 VCAEGDSSVWSADTV
+1260 VCAEGDSSMWSADTV

-1290 TGLQAVPGIDNA
+1290 TGLHA
-1302 SLSWTAGE
+1302 
-1310 GNESFE
+1310 
-1316 VLYRETSASEF
+1316 
-1327 DTLECQA
+1327 
-1334 AEYDLTGLTA
+1334 
-1344 ETSYSWT
+1344 
-1351 VIGVCGDLRSEAAE
+1351 
-1365 VASFTTASESE
+1365 
-1376 PERCGVPTALA
+1376 
-1387 SVPGV
+1387 VPGV

-1398 WTAGEGNDS
+1398 WTAGEGNES

-1457 EVASFT
+1457 EVASFIT
-1463 TASEPEPER
+1463 TSEPEPER

>member
-1 MLILTAMA
+1 MSASILDSGRRQVTEAFLGFIRESGIFRHRGLAANRLRKKRKSKLLRQTCLKTNTNLKPNVMKRLMLILTAMA

-18 VEDYTLAWAEG
+18 VEDYTLAWAE

-34 APEDATVVATGSDDA
+34 APGDATVLATGSDNA

-56 YDEVYNY
+56 YDDVYNY
-63 DVTCYVYGQTASEV
+63 DVTFDVYGQTASEV

-91 GNTDIKGIALPF
+91 GNTGIKGIALPF

-180 WTTEDDVF
+180 WTTEDKVF

-232 EDADFT
+232 EDTDFT
-238 NVSTDNFPFSATNTA
+238 NVSTENFSFGITNTA

-281 YFLNGTNLQYWVKGS
+281 YFLNGTNLQYWVNGS
-296 GVETDNVEAD
+296 GVSTDNAEAD
-306 PLFALYGELPDY
+306 PLFALYGNLFSDY
-318 QIYDL
+318 QSYDL

-346 PSAPAECA
+346 PSAPADCA
-354 APAGTFEFAQQELL
+354 APAGTFEFAQQGLL
-368 SSSTPTGCYY
+368 PSSTPTWCYY
-378 KAYPGEQWGTA
+378 MAYPGEQWGTA

-403 FTPQDGLTYNATSEI
+403 FTPQDGQTYNAASEI

-431 WPNNSSG
+431 WPNNSFG
-438 EPYFYFNMATQ
+438 DPYFYFNMATQ

-496 DALELTFDDAMQGKR
+496 GALELTFDDAMQGKR

-530 GEYRPDGGSASF
+530 GEYRPDGASASF
-542 NPDAQAGDSYME
+542 NPVAQAGDSYME

-569 GSSIRIEGLT
+569 DSSIKIEGLT

-627 LNESGEGTYLIS
+627 LYESGEGTYLIS

-648 WGNQPEGVDMS
+648 WGNQPKDVDMS
-659 QYLSRFDMIFGWRT
+659 QYLSRFDMIFGWQT

-685 NGTVSFTTPAFTT
+685 NGTVSFITPAFTT
-698 SRVALTVSME
+698 SREALTVSME

-739 DTTWNTAE
+739 DTTWNTVE

-770 DGIDPEKPVLLR
+770 DGIDPAKPVLLR

-787 GGAYS
+787 GGDYS
-792 YYMLVRR
+792 YFMLVRR
-799 VNVNERAACPLPSV
+799 VNVNERAACPLPSIR
-813 SVVDV
+813 VVDV

-829 TVDEADTNSG
+829 TVDEADGTNSG

-873 TVNVRALCGEGDTS
+873 TVNVRTLCGEGDTS

-908 ETNPIAGSNVYASQ
+908 ESNPISGSNVYASQ

-933 SVFPMYMENIGS
+933 NVYPMHMENIGD

-986 VGTASSSNP
+986 VGIYSSSNP

-1038 YLPFTFPIQTENE
+1038 YVPFTFPIQTENE

-1065 DKTIQTDYTYI
+1065 DRTIQTDYTYI

-1095 PLGINQADAVTAT
+1095 RLSIYEPDTVTAT

-1148 LEGLAPATAYTSD
+1148 LEGLAPATAYTSE

-1173 CMKHVDFIDFA
+1173 CMDHVDFIDFA

-1240 LYYTVSGL
+1240 LYYTASGL

-1260 VCAEGDSSVWSADTV
+1260 VCAEGDSSMWSADTV

-1290 TGLQAVPGIDNA
+1290 TGLQAVPGVDNA

-1310 GNESFE
+1310 GNE
-1316 VLYRETSASEF
+1316 
-1327 DTLECQA
+1327 
-1334 AEYDLTGLTA
+1334 
-1344 ETSYSWT
+1344 
-1351 VIGVCGDLRSEAAE
+1351 
-1365 VASFTTASESE
+1365 
-1376 PERCGVPTALA
+1376 
-1387 SVPGV
+1387 
-1392 DNASLS
+1392 
-1398 WTAGEGNDS
+1398 S

-1481 VPGIDTV
+1481 EPGIDTV

-1595 YTTTGARVADLT
+1595 YTTTGVRVADLT

>member
-1 MLILTAMA
+1 MEQRKSKLLRQTCLKTNTNLKPNVMKRLMLILTAMA

-34 APEDATVVATGSDDA
+34 APGNATVVATGSDNA

-77 TATYNGSSY
+77 TATYNGSTY

-91 GNTDIKGIALPF
+91 GNTGIKGIALPF

-132 DMAKPYVTI
+132 DMAKPYVTVSS
-141 FNMNETGL
+141 MNADGL

-180 WTTEDDVF
+180 WTTEDNVF

-232 EDADFT
+232 EDTDFT
-238 NVSTDNFPFSATNTA
+238 SNVTKDNFPWSTTNPA

-281 YFLNGTNLQYWVKGS
+281 YFLNGTNLQYWTS
-296 GVETDNVEAD
+296 GNRLGTDGVEAD
-306 PLFALYGELPDY
+306 PLFALYGTEFPDY
-318 QIYDL
+318 QLYSL
-323 RKDGFYLFPG
+323 QKDGFYLFPG

-346 PSAPAECA
+346 PSAPADCA
-354 APAGTFEFAQQELL
+354 APAGTFEFAQQGLL
-368 SSSTPTGCYY
+368 PSSTPTWCYY
-378 KAYPGEQWGTA
+378 EAYPGEQWGTA

-403 FTPQDGLTYNATSEI
+403 FTPQDGQTYNAASEI

-431 WPNNSSG
+431 WPNNSFG

-496 DALELTFDDAMQGKR
+496 GALELTFDDAMQGKR

-569 GSSIRIEGLT
+569 GSSIKIEGLT

-659 QYLSRFDMIFGWRT
+659 QYLSRFDMIFGWQT

-698 SRVALTVSME
+698 SRDALTVSME

-770 DGIDPEKPVLLR
+770 DGIDPAKPVLLR

-787 GGAYS
+787 GGDYS

-813 SVVDV
+813 RVVDV

-829 TVDEADTNSG
+829 TLDEADGTNSG

-859 TSFLMESLLASTTY
+859 TSFLMDSLLASTTY

-908 ETNPIAGSNVYASQ
+908 ESNPISGSNVYASQ

-933 SVFPMYMENIGS
+933 NVYPMYMENIGS

-986 VGTASSSNP
+986 VGIYSSSNP

-1038 YLPFTFPIQTENE
+1038 YVPFTFPIQTENE

-1065 DKTIQTDYTYI
+1065 DRTIQTDYTYI

-1240 LYYTVSGL
+1240 LYYTASGL

-1260 VCAEGDSSVWSADTV
+1260 VCAEGDSSMWSADTV

-1290 TGLQAVPGIDNA
+1290 TGLQAVPGVDNA

-1365 VASFTTASESE
+1365 VASFTTASE
-1376 PERCGVPTALA
+1376 
-1387 SVPGV
+1387 
-1392 DNASLS
+1392 
-1398 WTAGEGNDS
+1398 
-1407 FEVLYR
+1407 
-1413 ETSASEFDTLDCAE
+1413 
-1427 ASYNLTGLTAET
+1427 
-1439 SYSWTVIGVCG
+1439 
-1450 DLRSEAA
+1450 
-1457 EVASFT
+1457 
-1463 TASEPEPER
+1463 PEPER

-1481 VPGIDTV
+1481 EPGIDTV

>member
-34 APEDATVVATGSDDA
+34 APGNATVVATGSDNA

-56 YDEVYNY
+56 YDDVYNY
-63 DVTCYVYGQTASEV
+63 DVTFDVYGQTASEV
-77 TATYNGSSY
+77 TATYNGSTY

-91 GNTDIKGIALPF
+91 GNTGIKGIALPF

-141 FNMNETGL
+141 FSMNETGL

-180 WTTEDDVF
+180 WTTEDNVF

-238 NVSTDNFPFSATNTA
+238 NVSTDNFPFSVTNTA

-281 YFLNGTNLQYWVKGS
+281 YFLNGTNLQYWVNGS
-296 GVETDNVEAD
+296 GVSTDNVEAD
-306 PLFALYGELPDY
+306 PLFALYGSTFSDY
-318 QIYDL
+318 QSYDL

-346 PSAPAECA
+346 PSAPADCA

-368 SSSTPTGCYY
+368 PSSTPTWCYY
-378 KAYPGEQWGTA
+378 MAYPGEEWGTA

-403 FTPQDGLTYNATSEI
+403 FTPQDGQTYNAASEI

-431 WPNNSSG
+431 WPNNSFG
-438 EPYFYFNMATQ
+438 EPYFYFDMATQ

-496 DALELTFDDAMQGKR
+496 GALELTFDDAMQGKR

-569 GSSIRIEGLT
+569 GSSIKIEGLT

-659 QYLSRFDMIFGWRT
+659 QYLSRFDMIFGWQT

-698 SRVALTVSME
+698 SREALTVSME

-770 DGIDPEKPVLLR
+770 DGIDPVKPVLLR

-787 GGAYS
+787 GGDYS
-792 YYMLVRR
+792 YFMLVRR

-813 SVVDV
+813 RVVDV

-829 TVDEADTNSG
+829 TLDEADGTNSG

-873 TVNVRALCGEGDTS
+873 TVNVRTLCGEGDTS

-908 ETNPIAGSNVYASQ
+908 ESNPISGSNVYASQ

-933 SVFPMYMENIGS
+933 NVYPMYMENIGS

-986 VGTASSSNP
+986 VGIYSSSNP

-1038 YLPFTFPIQTENE
+1038 YVPFTFPIQTENE

-1065 DKTIQTDYTYI
+1065 DRTIQTDYTYI

-1095 PLGINQADAVTAT
+1095 PLGIYQADAVTAT

-1141 TDSRVIE
+1141 TDNRVIE

-1217 AKVLRVFTEDASFDR
+1217 AKVLRVFTEDAAFDR

-1240 LYYTVSGL
+1240 LYYTASGL

-1260 VCAEGDSSVWSADTV
+1260 VCAEGDSSMWSADTV

-1290 TGLQAVPGIDNA
+1290 TGLQAVPGVDNA

-1365 VASFTTASESE
+1365 VASFTTASE
-1376 PERCGVPTALA
+1376 
-1387 SVPGV
+1387 
-1392 DNASLS
+1392 
-1398 WTAGEGNDS
+1398 
-1407 FEVLYR
+1407 
-1413 ETSASEFDTLDCAE
+1413 
-1427 ASYNLTGLTAET
+1427 
-1439 SYSWTVIGVCG
+1439 
-1450 DLRSEAA
+1450 
-1457 EVASFT
+1457 
-1463 TASEPEPER
+1463 PEPER

-1481 VPGIDTV
+1481 EPGIDTV

>member
-29 TPFLA
+29 TPFLT
-34 APEDATVVATGSDDA
+34 APGDATVVATGSNNA

-56 YDEVYNY
+56 YDDVYNY
-63 DVTCYVYGQTASEV
+63 DVTFDVYGQTASEV
-77 TATYNGSSY
+77 TATYNFDLPSPV
-86 SHDIS
+86 HEFS
-91 GNTDIKGIALPF
+91 GNTGIKGIALPF

-132 DMAKPYVTI
+132 DMAKPYVTVY
-141 FNMNETGL
+141 NMNAEGL

-180 WTTEDDVF
+180 WTTEDNVF

-238 NVSTDNFPFSATNTA
+238 NVSTENFSFGITNTA

-281 YFLNGTNLQYWVKGS
+281 YFLNGTNLQYWVNGS

-346 PSAPAECA
+346 PSAPADCA

-368 SSSTPTGCYY
+368 PSSTPTWCYY
-378 KAYPGEQWGTA
+378 EAYPGEQWGTA

-403 FTPQDGLTYNATSEI
+403 FTPQDGQTYNAASEI

-431 WPNNSSG
+431 WPNNSFG
-438 EPYFYFNMATQ
+438 EPYFYFNNIETQ

-481 SPEGAPEINSLTYTE
+481 SPEGAPEINSLTYT
-496 DALELTFDDAMQGKR
+496 DGSLELTFDDAMQGKR

-530 GEYRPDGGSASF
+530 GEYRPDGSSASF

-569 GSSIRIEGLT
+569 GSSIEIEGLT

-685 NGTVSFTTPAFTT
+685 NGTVSFITPAFTT
-698 SRVALTVSME
+698 SREALTVSME

-717 AEDFQSGD
+717 PEDFQAGD
-725 SFLLEY
+725 SFSLEY

-739 DTTWNTAE
+739 DTTWNTVE

-770 DGIDPEKPVLLR
+770 DGIDPAKPVLLR

-787 GGAYS
+787 GGDYS
-792 YYMLVRR
+792 YFMLVRR

-813 SVVDV
+813 RVVDV

-829 TVDEADTNSG
+829 TVDEADGTNSG

-908 ETNPIAGSNVYASQ
+908 ESNPISGSNVYASQ

-933 SVFPMYMENIGS
+933 NVYPMYMENIGS

-986 VGTASSSNP
+986 VGIYSSSNP

-1095 PLGINQADAVTAT
+1095 PLGIYLADTVTAT

-1141 TDSRVIE
+1141 TDNRVIE

-1161 VYQAIDLAGRYV
+1161 LYQAIDLAGRYV
-1173 CMKHVDFIDFA
+1173 CTDKGHVDYIDFA

-1192 DTFALMAATRNNAT
+1192 DTFALMTATRNNAT

-1240 LYYTVSGL
+1240 LYYTASGL

-1260 VCAEGDSSVWSADTV
+1260 VCAEGDSSMWSADTV

-1290 TGLQAVPGIDNA
+1290 TGLQAVPGVDNA

-1334 AEYDLTGLTA
+1334 AEYD
-1344 ETSYSWT
+1344 
-1351 VIGVCGDLRSEAAE
+1351 
-1365 VASFTTASESE
+1365 
-1376 PERCGVPTALA
+1376 
-1387 SVPGV
+1387 
-1392 DNASLS
+1392 
-1398 WTAGEGNDS
+1398 
-1407 FEVLYR
+1407 
-1413 ETSASEFDTLDCAE
+1413 
-1427 ASYNLTGLTAET
+1427 LTGLTAET

-1546 SDFAEEAEFETLDE
+1546 SDFAEEAEFETSDE